1 MTCARGIPLQ
11 PAQLDNSPFDR
22 LVDYVPLTRSA
33 SCRLLLLSG
42 KGGVGKTTLA
52 CALARHLAQRQ
63 PERRLLLLST
73 DPAHSLG
80 DVLGIPVADTPQ
92 PLPESAPHRLRE
104 RPNLQVRALQAE
116 VLLQSFK
123 QTYGPALEL
132 IAERGSWLGREDLL
146 PLWDLDWPGVDELM
160 AILEVNRLLAGQEVD
175 TVILDTA
182 PTGHTLRLLELP
194 DFLDNLLAVFA
205 TFQAKHRE
213 VVQSL
218 TGTYCPD
225 EADAFLTRL
234 QSELEGG
241 KARLTDP
248 ESTSAWLVLIPEP
261 LSVAETRRFCQQ
273 LQSRRVPVG
282 GLLVNQVLL
291 GTVAAAGE
299 KAEATPSRPSP
310 LYLAR
315 QQEQWRWLK
324 TLQEELP
331 GYPIWVCPYQLEEP
345 IGPTALDK
353 LVQQLRPLPE
363 VLPQLE
369 EIPPS
374 PGEPVGGIPSP
385 PRVALPDFLAQGI
398 RLVLVGGKG
407 GVGKTTVAGALA
419 WNLAQRHPDQRL
431 LLVSIDPA
439 HSLGDLFQTK
449 LGQEPLPLLPN
460 LLGQEIEAAAVLER
474 FRQDYLEEVAAILAG
489 EGTAGVEVQYDPQAW
504 RQLLQMPPPGLDEV
518 MALLTVLEQEASGQF
533 NLVVVDTA
541 PTGHLLRFLQMPQA
555 LEGWVSLAL
564 KLWLKYRDVVGR
576 PEWAQRLRDLLA
588 QVRQLQRRLRDP
600 QFVSFVPVFNPEQA
614 VLAETERLLAEL
626 DALGI
631 PHPYAVLNR
640 VWLEDSTPFGA
651 ALWRRHQA
659 ILAQLP
665 QRFPQQA
672 IVTLPFLHPPSLEV
686 VGAYLLGSPAP
697 IPA

>member
-1 MTCARGIPLQ
+1 MWEGIPLQ
-11 PAQLDNSPFDR
+11 LSRVNSEEHSCH
-22 LVDYVPLTRSA
+22 PLLLA
-33 SCRLLLLSG
+33 SQRLLLFSG
-42 KGGVGKTTLA
+42 KGGVGKTTLT
-52 CALARHLAQRQ
+52 CALARQLAQVDPQ
-63 PERRLLLLST
+63 RRLLLMST

-80 DVLGIPVADTPQ
+80 DVLQISVTDVAQ
-92 PLPESAPHRLRE
+92 PLPD

-116 VLLQSFK
+116 ILLQSFR

-132 IAERGSWLGREDLL
+132 IAERGSWFGREDLL
-146 PLWDLDWPGVDELM
+146 PIWDLAWPGVDELM
-160 AILEVNRLLAGQEVD
+160 AILEVNRLLAGEEVD

-213 VVQSL
+213 IAQAL
-218 TGTYCPD
+218 TGTYRPD
-225 EADAFLTRL
+225 EADAFLAQL
-234 QSELEGG
+234 QRELEGG
-241 KARLTDP
+241 KARLTTP
-248 ESTSAWLVLIPEP
+248 ESTSAWLVMIPEQ

-273 LQSRRVPVG
+273 LQNRRVPIG

-291 GTVAAAGE
+291 ARENNSQPSLPAAL
-299 KAEATPSRPSP
+299 PSP
-310 LYLAR
+310 LYSAR
-315 QQEQWRWLK
+315 QQEQRRVLK
-324 TLQEELP
+324 ALQEELP
-331 GYPIWVCPYQLEEP
+331 GYSIWVCPYQLQEP
-345 IGPTALDK
+345 VGLAALDG

-363 VLPQLE
+363 VLLE
-369 EIPPS
+369 LEGIPEQRAERESPFSTLFPS
-374 PGEPVGGIPSP
+374 FRGIPS
-385 PRVALPDFLAQGI
+385 LPDFLTQGI

-419 WNLAQRHPDQRL
+419 WTLAKRHPDKQL

-449 LGQEPLPLLPN
+449 LGQDPIPLLPN
-460 LLGQEIEAAAVLER
+460 LLGQEIDAAVVLEQ

-518 MALLTVLEQEASGQF
+518 MALLSVLRQETSGQF
-533 NLVVVDTA
+533 DLVVLDTA

-576 PEWAQRLRDLLA
+576 PEWAQRMRELLA
-588 QVRQLQRRLRDP
+588 QVRQLRQQLQDP
-600 QFVSFVPVFNPEQA
+600 QFVTFIPVFNPEQA

-640 VWLEDSTPFGA
+640 VWLEDSTPFGE
-651 ALWRRHQA
+651 ALRRRHQTL
-659 ILAQLP
+659 LAQLP
-665 QRFPQQA
+665 QPFSQQA
-672 IVTLPFLHPPSLEV
+672 ILTIPFLHPPSLENI
-686 VGAYLLGSPAP
+686 GSYLLAP
-697 IPA
+697 QEP

>member
-1 MTCARGIPLQ
+1 
-11 PAQLDNSPFDR
+11 
-22 LVDYVPLTRSA
+22 
-33 SCRLLLLSG
+33 LLFSG
-42 KGGVGKTTLA
+42 KGGVGKTTLT
-52 CALARHLAQRQ
+52 CALARQLAQVDPQ
-63 PERRLLLLST
+63 RRLLLMST

-80 DVLGIPVADTPQ
+80 DVLQISVTDVAQ
-92 PLPESAPHRLRE
+92 PLPD

-116 VLLQSFK
+116 ILLQSFR

-132 IAERGSWLGREDLL
+132 IAERGSWFGREDLL
-146 PLWDLDWPGVDELM
+146 PIWDLAWPGVDELM
-160 AILEVNRLLAGQEVD
+160 AILEVNRLLAREEVD

-213 VVQSL
+213 IAQAL
-218 TGTYCPD
+218 TGTYRPD
-225 EADAFLTRL
+225 EADAFLAQL
-234 QSELEGG
+234 QRELEGG
-241 KARLTDP
+241 KARLTTP
-248 ESTSAWLVLIPEP
+248 ESTSAWLVMIPEQ

-273 LQSRRVPVG
+273 LQNRRVPIG
-282 GLLVNQVLL
+282 GLLVNQVLFL
-291 GTVAAAGE
+291 GENTSQSSLPTAL
-299 KAEATPSRPSP
+299 PSS
-310 LYLAR
+310 LYSAR
-315 QQEQWRWLK
+315 QQEQQRVLK
-324 TLQEELP
+324 ALQEELP
-331 GYPIWVCPYQLEEP
+331 GYSIWVCPYQLQEP
-345 IGPTALDK
+345 VGLAALDE

-363 VLPQLE
+363 VLLQLE
-369 EIPPS
+369 GIPEQKAESQEKRKSLFSTLFPS
-374 PGEPVGGIPSP
+374 FKGIPS
-385 PRVALPDFLAQGI
+385 LPDFLTQGI

-419 WNLAQRHPDQRL
+419 WTLAKRHPDKQL

-449 LGQEPLPLLPN
+449 LGQDPIPLLPN
-460 LLGQEIEAAAVLER
+460 LLGQEVDAAVVLEQ

-518 MALLTVLEQEASGQF
+518 MALLSVLRQETSGQF
-533 NLVVVDTA
+533 DLVVLDTA

-576 PEWAQRLRDLLA
+576 SEWAQRMRELLA
-588 QVRQLQRRLRDP
+588 QVRQLRQQLQDP
-600 QFVSFVPVFNPEQA
+600 QFVTFIPVFNPEQA

-631 PHPYAVLNR
+631 PHPYTVLNR
-640 VWLEDSTPFGA
+640 VWLEDSTPFGE
-651 ALWRRHQA
+651 ALRRRHQTL
-659 ILAQLP
+659 LAQLP
-665 QRFPQQA
+665 QPFSQQA
-672 IVTLPFLHPPSLEV
+672 ILTIPFLHPPSLENI
-686 VGAYLLGSPAP
+686 GSYLLAP
-697 IPA
+697 QEP

>member
-1 MTCARGIPLQ
+1 MPEGIPLQ
-11 PAQLDNSPFDR
+11 PAQLDCGGSAFRLSLLSP
-22 LVDYVPLTRSA
+22 
-33 SCRLLLLSG
+33 CQRLLLFSG
-42 KGGVGKTTLA
+42 KGGVGKTTLT
-52 CALARHLAQRQ
+52 CALARHLAQAQ

-80 DVLGIPVADTPQ
+80 DVLGIPVADVPQ
-92 PLPESAPHRLRE
+92 PLPDW
-104 RPNLQVRALQAE
+104 PNLQVRALQAE
-116 VLLQSFK
+116 VLLQDFK

-132 IAERGSWLGREDLL
+132 IAERGSWLAKEDLL

-218 TGTYCPD
+218 TGAYRPD
-225 EADAFLTRL
+225 EADAFLARL

-248 ESTSAWLVLIPEP
+248 ESTAAWLVLIPEP

-273 LQSRRVPVG
+273 LQSRRVPIG

-291 GTVAAAGE
+291 GASGRASSGI
-299 KAEATPSRPSP
+299 PPSP

-315 QQEQWRWLK
+315 QQEQRRWLK
-324 TLQEELP
+324 ALQEELP

-345 IGPTALDK
+345 IGPAALDK

-363 VLPQLE
+363 VLLQLE
-369 EIPPS
+369 EIPAS

-398 RLVLVGGKG
+398 RLLLVGGKG

-419 WNLAQRHPDQRL
+419 WNLAQRHLDRQL

-439 HSLGDLFQTK
+439 HSLGDLFGVK
-449 LGQEPLPLLPN
+449 LGQDPLPLLPN

-474 FRQDYLEEVAAILAG
+474 FRQEYLEEVAAILAG

-504 RQLLQMPPPGLDEV
+504 RQLLQMAPPGLDEV

-576 PEWAQRLRDLLA
+576 PEWAKRLRDLLG
-588 QVRQLQRRLRDP
+588 QVRQLRQRLRDP
-600 QFVSFVPVFNPEQA
+600 QFASFIPVFNPEQA

-640 VWLEDSTPFGA
+640 VWLEEATPFGA
-651 ALWRRHQA
+651 ALRRRHQA

-665 QRFPQQA
+665 QRFSQQA
-672 IVTLPFLHPPSLEV
+672 IVTVPFLHPPSLQA
-686 VGAYLLGSPAP
+686 VGAYLLTPEDPALP
-697 IPA
+697 VPEVST

>member
-1 MTCARGIPLQ
+1 MWEGIPLQ
-11 PAQLDNSPFDR
+11 LSRVNSEEHSCH
-22 LVDYVPLTRSA
+22 PLLLA
-33 SCRLLLLSG
+33 SQRLLLFSG
-42 KGGVGKTTLA
+42 KGGVGKTTLT
-52 CALARHLAQRQ
+52 CALARQLAQVDPQ
-63 PERRLLLLST
+63 RRLLLMST

-80 DVLGIPVADTPQ
+80 DVLQISVTDVAQ
-92 PLPESAPHRLRE
+92 PLPD

-116 VLLQSFK
+116 ILLRSFR
-123 QTYGPALEL
+123 QTYGPVLEL
-132 IAERGSWLGREDLL
+132 IAERGSWFGREDLL
-146 PLWDLDWPGVDELM
+146 PIWDLAWPGVDELM
-160 AILEVNRLLAGQEVD
+160 AILEVNRLLAGEEVD

-213 VVQSL
+213 IAQAL
-218 TGTYCPD
+218 TGTYRPD
-225 EADAFLTRL
+225 EADAFLAQL
-234 QSELEGG
+234 QRELEGG
-241 KARLTDP
+241 KARLTNP
-248 ESTSAWLVLIPEP
+248 ESTSAWLVMIPEQ

-273 LQSRRVPVG
+273 LQSRRVPIG

-291 GTVAAAGE
+291 ARENNSQPSLPAAL
-299 KAEATPSRPSP
+299 PSP
-310 LYLAR
+310 LYSAR
-315 QQEQWRWLK
+315 QQEQRRVLK
-324 TLQEELP
+324 ALQEELP
-331 GYPIWVCPYQLEEP
+331 GYSIWVCPYQLQEP
-345 IGPTALDK
+345 VGLAALDE

-363 VLPQLE
+363 VLLQLE
-369 EIPPS
+369 GIPEQKAESQEKRKSLFSTLFPS
-374 PGEPVGGIPSP
+374 FKGIPS
-385 PRVALPDFLAQGI
+385 LPDFLTQGI

-419 WNLAQRHPDQRL
+419 WNLAKRHPDKQL

-449 LGQEPLPLLPN
+449 LGQDPIPLLPN
-460 LLGQEIEAAAVLER
+460 LLGQEIDAAVVLEQ

-518 MALLTVLEQEASGQF
+518 MALLSVLRQETSGQF
-533 NLVVVDTA
+533 DLVVLDTA

-576 PEWAQRLRDLLA
+576 SEWAQRMRELLA
-588 QVRQLQRRLRDP
+588 QVRQLRQQLQDP
-600 QFVSFVPVFNPEQA
+600 QLVTFIPVFNPEQA

-640 VWLEDSTPFGA
+640 VWLEDSTPFGE
-651 ALWRRHQA
+651 ALRRRHQTL
-659 ILAQLP
+659 LAQLP
-665 QRFPQQA
+665 QPFSQQA
-672 IVTLPFLHPPSLEV
+672 ILTIPFLHPPSLENI
-686 VGAYLLGSPAP
+686 GSYLLAP
-697 IPA
+697 QEP

>member
-1 MTCARGIPLQ
+1 MWEGIPLQ
-11 PAQLDNSPFDR
+11 LSRVNSEEHSCH
-22 LVDYVPLTRSA
+22 PLLLA
-33 SCRLLLLSG
+33 SQRLLLFSG
-42 KGGVGKTTLA
+42 KGGVGKTTLT
-52 CALARHLAQRQ
+52 CALARQLAQVDPQ
-63 PERRLLLLST
+63 RRLLLMST

-80 DVLGIPVADTPQ
+80 DVLQISVTDVAQ
-92 PLPESAPHRLRE
+92 PLPD

-116 VLLQSFK
+116 ILLRSFR

-132 IAERGSWLGREDLL
+132 IAERGSWFGREDLL
-146 PLWDLDWPGVDELM
+146 PIWDLAWPGVDELM
-160 AILEVNRLLAGQEVD
+160 AILEVNRLLAGEEVD

-213 VVQSL
+213 IAQAL
-218 TGTYCPD
+218 TGTYRPD
-225 EADAFLTRL
+225 EADAFLAQL
-234 QSELEGG
+234 QGELEGG
-241 KARLTDP
+241 KARLTSP
-248 ESTSAWLVLIPEP
+248 ESTSAWLVMIPEQ

-273 LQSRRVPVG
+273 LQNRRVPIG

-291 GTVAAAGE
+291 ARENNSQPSLPAAL
-299 KAEATPSRPSP
+299 PSP
-310 LYLAR
+310 LYSAR
-315 QQEQWRWLK
+315 QQEQRRVLK
-324 TLQEELP
+324 ALQEELP
-331 GYPIWVCPYQLEEP
+331 GYPIWICPYQLQEP
-345 IGPTALDK
+345 VGLAALDE

-363 VLPQLE
+363 VLLE
-369 EIPPS
+369 LEGIPEQKAESQEKRKSLFSTLFPS
-374 PGEPVGGIPSP
+374 FKGIPS
-385 PRVALPDFLAQGI
+385 LPDFLTQGI

-419 WNLAQRHPDQRL
+419 WNLAKRHPDKQL

-449 LGQEPLPLLPN
+449 LGQDPIPLLPN
-460 LLGQEIEAAAVLER
+460 LLGQEIDAAAVLEQ

-518 MALLTVLEQEASGQF
+518 MALLSVLRQETSGQF
-533 NLVVVDTA
+533 DLVVLDTA

-576 PEWAQRLRDLLA
+576 SEWAQRMRELLA
-588 QVRQLQRRLRDP
+588 QVRQLRQQLQDP
-600 QFVSFVPVFNPEQA
+600 QFVTFIPVFNPEQA

-640 VWLEDSTPFGA
+640 VWLEDSTPFGE
-651 ALWRRHQA
+651 ALRRRHQTL
-659 ILAQLP
+659 LAQLP
-665 QRFPQQA
+665 QLFSQQA
-672 IVTLPFLHPPSLEV
+672 ILTIPFLHPPSLENI
-686 VGAYLLGSPAP
+686 GSYLFAP
-697 IPA
+697 QEP

>member
-1 MTCARGIPLQ
+1 MWEGIPLQ
-11 PAQLDNSPFDR
+11 LSRVNSEEHSCH
-22 LVDYVPLTRSA
+22 PLLLA
-33 SCRLLLLSG
+33 SQRLLLFSG
-42 KGGVGKTTLA
+42 KGGVGKTTLT
-52 CALARHLAQRQ
+52 CALARQLAQVDPQ
-63 PERRLLLLST
+63 RRLLLMST

-80 DVLGIPVADTPQ
+80 DVLQISVTDVAQ
-92 PLPESAPHRLRE
+92 PLPD

-116 VLLQSFK
+116 ILLRSFR

-132 IAERGSWLGREDLL
+132 IAERGSWFGREDLL
-146 PLWDLDWPGVDELM
+146 PIWDLAWPGVDELM
-160 AILEVNRLLAGQEVD
+160 AILEVNRLLAGEEVD

-213 VVQSL
+213 IAQAL
-218 TGTYCPD
+218 TGTYRPD
-225 EADAFLTRL
+225 EADAFLAQL
-234 QSELEGG
+234 QRELEGG
-241 KARLTDP
+241 KARLTTP
-248 ESTSAWLVLIPEP
+248 ESTSAWLVMIPEQ

-273 LQSRRVPVG
+273 LQSRRVPIG
-282 GLLVNQVLL
+282 GLLVNQVLFL
-291 GTVAAAGE
+291 GENTSQSSLPTAL
-299 KAEATPSRPSP
+299 PSS

-315 QQEQWRWLK
+315 QQEQGRVLK
-324 TLQEELP
+324 ALQEELP
-331 GYPIWVCPYQLEEP
+331 GYSIWVCPYQLQEP
-345 IGPTALDK
+345 VGLAALDE

-363 VLPQLE
+363 VLLE
-369 EIPPS
+369 LE
-374 PGEPVGGIPSP
+374 GIPEQKAESQEKRKSLFSTLFP
-385 PRVALPDFLAQGI
+385 SFKGIPALPDFLAQGI

-419 WNLAQRHPDQRL
+419 WNLAKRHPDKQL

-449 LGQEPLPLLPN
+449 LGQDPIPLLPN
-460 LLGQEIEAAAVLER
+460 LLGQEVDAAAVLEQ

-518 MALLTVLEQEASGQF
+518 MALLSVLRQETSGQF
-533 NLVVVDTA
+533 DLVVLDTA

-576 PEWAQRLRDLLA
+576 SEWAQRMRELLA
-588 QVRQLQRRLRDP
+588 QVRQLRQQLQDP
-600 QFVSFVPVFNPEQA
+600 QFVTFIPVFNPEQA

-640 VWLEDSTPFGA
+640 VWLEDSTPFGE
-651 ALWRRHQA
+651 ALRRRHQA
-659 ILAQLP
+659 LLAQLP
-665 QRFPQQA
+665 QPFSQQA
-672 IVTLPFLHPPSLEV
+672 ILIIPFLHPPSLENI
-686 VGAYLLGSPAP
+686 GSYLFAP
-697 IPA
+697 QEP

>member
-1 MTCARGIPLQ
+1 MWEGIPLQ
-11 PAQLDNSPFDR
+11 LSRVNSEEHSCH
-22 LVDYVPLTRSA
+22 PLLLA
-33 SCRLLLLSG
+33 SQRLLLFSG
-42 KGGVGKTTLA
+42 KGGVGKTTLT
-52 CALARHLAQRQ
+52 CALARQLAQVDPQ
-63 PERRLLLLST
+63 RRLLLMST

-80 DVLGIPVADTPQ
+80 DVLQISVTDVAQ
-92 PLPESAPHRLRE
+92 PLPD

-116 VLLQSFK
+116 ILLQSFR

-132 IAERGSWLGREDLL
+132 IAERGSWFGREDLL
-146 PLWDLDWPGVDELM
+146 PIWDLAWPGVDELM
-160 AILEVNRLLAGQEVD
+160 AILEVNRLLAREEVD

-213 VVQSL
+213 IAQAL
-218 TGTYCPD
+218 TGTYRPD
-225 EADAFLTRL
+225 EADAFLAQL
-234 QSELEGG
+234 QRELEGG
-241 KARLTDP
+241 KARLTNP
-248 ESTSAWLVLIPEP
+248 ESTSAWLVMIPEQ

-273 LQSRRVPVG
+273 LQNRRVPIG
-282 GLLVNQVLL
+282 GLLVNQVLFL
-291 GTVAAAGE
+291 GENTSQSSLPTAL
-299 KAEATPSRPSP
+299 PSS
-310 LYLAR
+310 LYSAR
-315 QQEQWRWLK
+315 QQEQQRVLK
-324 TLQEELP
+324 ALQEELP
-331 GYPIWVCPYQLEEP
+331 GYSIWVCPYQLQEP
-345 IGPTALDK
+345 VGLAALDE

-363 VLPQLE
+363 VLLQLE
-369 EIPPS
+369 
-374 PGEPVGGIPSP
+374 GIPEQKAESQEKRKSLFSTLFP
-385 PRVALPDFLAQGI
+385 SFKGIPALPDFLAQGI

-419 WNLAQRHPDQRL
+419 WTLAKRHPDKQL

-449 LGQEPLPLLPN
+449 LGQDPIPLLPN
-460 LLGQEIEAAAVLER
+460 LLGQEVDAAAVLEQ

-518 MALLTVLEQEASGQF
+518 MALLSVLRQETSGQF
-533 NLVVVDTA
+533 DLVVLDTA

-576 PEWAQRLRDLLA
+576 PEWAQRMRELLA
-588 QVRQLQRRLRDP
+588 QVRQLRQQLQDP
-600 QFVSFVPVFNPEQA
+600 QFVTFIPVFNPEQA

-640 VWLEDSTPFGA
+640 VWLEDSTPFGE
-651 ALWRRHQA
+651 ALRRRHQTL
-659 ILAQLP
+659 LAQLP
-665 QRFPQQA
+665 QPFSQQA
-672 IVTLPFLHPPSLEV
+672 ILTIPFLHPPSLENI
-686 VGAYLLGSPAP
+686 GSYLLAP
-697 IPA
+697 QEP

>member
-1 MTCARGIPLQ
+1 MYQHSCHPL
-11 PAQLDNSPFDR
+11 L
-22 LVDYVPLTRSA
+22 LA
-33 SCRLLLLSG
+33 SQRLLLFSG
-42 KGGVGKTTLA
+42 KGGVGKTTLT
-52 CALARHLAQRQ
+52 CALARQLAQVDPQ
-63 PERRLLLLST
+63 RRLLLMST

-80 DVLGIPVADTPQ
+80 DVLQISVTDVAQ
-92 PLPESAPHRLRE
+92 PLPD

-116 VLLQSFK
+116 ILLRSFR

-132 IAERGSWLGREDLL
+132 IAERGSWFGREDLL
-146 PLWDLDWPGVDELM
+146 PIWDLAWPGVDELM
-160 AILEVNRLLAGQEVD
+160 AILEVNRLLAREEVD

-213 VVQSL
+213 IAQAL
-218 TGTYCPD
+218 TGTYRPD
-225 EADAFLTRL
+225 EADAFLAQL
-234 QSELEGG
+234 QGELEGG
-241 KARLTDP
+241 KARLTNP
-248 ESTSAWLVLIPEP
+248 ESTSAWLVMIPEQ

-273 LQSRRVPVG
+273 LQNRRVPIG

-291 GTVAAAGE
+291 ARENNSQPSLPAAL
-299 KAEATPSRPSP
+299 PSP

-315 QQEQWRWLK
+315 QQEQRRVLK
-324 TLQEELP
+324 ALQEELP
-331 GYPIWVCPYQLEEP
+331 GYSIWVCPYQLQEP
-345 IGPTALDK
+345 VGLAALDE

-363 VLPQLE
+363 VLLE
-369 EIPPS
+369 LE
-374 PGEPVGGIPSP
+374 GIPEQKAESQEKRKSLFSTLFP
-385 PRVALPDFLAQGI
+385 SFKGIPALPDFLAQGI

-419 WNLAQRHPDQRL
+419 WTLAKRHPDKQL

-449 LGQEPLPLLPN
+449 PGQDPIPLLPN
-460 LLGQEIEAAAVLER
+460 LLGQEVDAAAVLEQ

-518 MALLTVLEQEASGQF
+518 MALLSVLRQETSGQF
-533 NLVVVDTA
+533 DLVVLDTA

-576 PEWAQRLRDLLA
+576 SEWAQRMRELLA
-588 QVRQLQRRLRDP
+588 QVRQLRQQLQDP
-600 QFVSFVPVFNPEQA
+600 QFVTFIPVFNPEQA

-640 VWLEDSTPFGA
+640 VWLEDSTPFGE
-651 ALWRRHQA
+651 ALRRRHQTL
-659 ILAQLP
+659 LAQLP
-665 QRFPQQA
+665 QPFSQQA
-672 IVTLPFLHPPSLEV
+672 ILTIPFLHPPSLENI
-686 VGAYLLGSPAP
+686 GSYLFAP
-697 IPA
+697 QEP

>member
-1 MTCARGIPLQ
+1 MWEGIPLQ
-11 PAQLDNSPFDR
+11 LSRVNSEEHSCH
-22 LVDYVPLTRSA
+22 PLLLA
-33 SCRLLLLSG
+33 SQRLLLFSG
-42 KGGVGKTTLA
+42 KGGVGKTTLT
-52 CALARHLAQRQ
+52 CALARQLAQVDPQ
-63 PERRLLLLST
+63 RRLLLMST

-80 DVLGIPVADTPQ
+80 DVLQISVTDVAQ
-92 PLPESAPHRLRE
+92 PLPD

-116 VLLQSFK
+116 ILLQSFR

-132 IAERGSWLGREDLL
+132 IAERGSWFGREDLL
-146 PLWDLDWPGVDELM
+146 PIWDLAWPGVDELM
-160 AILEVNRLLAGQEVD
+160 AILEVNRLLAGEEVD

-213 VVQSL
+213 IAQAL
-218 TGTYCPD
+218 TGTYRPD
-225 EADAFLTRL
+225 EADAFLAQL
-234 QSELEGG
+234 QRELEGG
-241 KARLTDP
+241 KARLTTP
-248 ESTSAWLVLIPEP
+248 ESTSAWLVMIPEQ

-273 LQSRRVPVG
+273 LQNRRVPIG

-291 GTVAAAGE
+291 ARENNSQPSLPAAL
-299 KAEATPSRPSP
+299 PSP

-315 QQEQWRWLK
+315 QQEQRRVLK
-324 TLQEELP
+324 ALQEELP
-331 GYPIWVCPYQLEEP
+331 GYSIWVCPYQLQEP
-345 IGPTALDK
+345 VGLAALDE

-363 VLPQLE
+363 VLLE
-369 EIPPS
+369 LE
-374 PGEPVGGIPSP
+374 GIPEQKAESQEKRKSLFSTLFP
-385 PRVALPDFLAQGI
+385 SFKGIPALPDFLTQGI

-419 WNLAQRHPDQRL
+419 WNLAKRHPDKQL

-439 HSLGDLFQTK
+439 HSLADLFQTK
-449 LGQEPLPLLPN
+449 LGQDPIPLLPN
-460 LLGQEIEAAAVLER
+460 LLGQEVDAAAVLEQ

-518 MALLTVLEQEASGQF
+518 MALLSVLRQETSGQF
-533 NLVVVDTA
+533 DLVVLDTA

-576 PEWAQRLRDLLA
+576 SEWAQRMRELLA
-588 QVRQLQRRLRDP
+588 QVRQLRQQLQDP
-600 QFVSFVPVFNPEQA
+600 QFVTFIPVFNPEQA

-640 VWLEDSTPFGA
+640 VWLEDSTPFGE
-651 ALWRRHQA
+651 ALRRRHQA
-659 ILAQLP
+659 LLAQLP
-665 QRFPQQA
+665 QPFSQQA
-672 IVTLPFLHPPSLEV
+672 ILTIPFLHPPSLENI
-686 VGAYLLGSPAP
+686 GSYLFAP
-697 IPA
+697 QEP

>member
-1 MTCARGIPLQ
+1 MWEGIPLQ
-11 PAQLDNSPFDR
+11 LSRVNSEEHSCH
-22 LVDYVPLTRSA
+22 PLLLA
-33 SCRLLLLSG
+33 SQRLLLFSG
-42 KGGVGKTTLA
+42 KGGVGKTTLT
-52 CALARHLAQRQ
+52 CALARQLAQVDPQ
-63 PERRLLLLST
+63 RRLLLMST

-80 DVLGIPVADTPQ
+80 DVLQISVTDVAQ
-92 PLPESAPHRLRE
+92 PLPD

-116 VLLQSFK
+116 ILLRSFR

-132 IAERGSWLGREDLL
+132 IAERGSWFGREDLL
-146 PLWDLDWPGVDELM
+146 PIWDLAWPGVDELM
-160 AILEVNRLLAGQEVD
+160 AILEVNRLLAREEVD

-213 VVQSL
+213 IAQAL
-218 TGTYCPD
+218 TGTYRPD
-225 EADAFLTRL
+225 EADAFLAQL
-234 QSELEGG
+234 QRELEGG
-241 KARLTDP
+241 KARLTTP
-248 ESTSAWLVLIPEP
+248 ESTSAWLVMIPEQ

-273 LQSRRVPVG
+273 LQNRRVPIG

-291 GTVAAAGE
+291 ARENNSQPSLPAAL
-299 KAEATPSRPSP
+299 PSP
-310 LYLAR
+310 LYSAR
-315 QQEQWRWLK
+315 QQEQRRVLK
-324 TLQEELP
+324 ALQEELP
-331 GYPIWVCPYQLEEP
+331 GYSIWVCPYQLQEP
-345 IGPTALDK
+345 VGLAALDE

-363 VLPQLE
+363 VLLQLE
-369 EIPPS
+369 
-374 PGEPVGGIPSP
+374 GIPEQRAERESP
-385 PRVALPDFLAQGI
+385 FSTLFPSFRGIPALPDFLTQGI

-419 WNLAQRHPDQRL
+419 WNLAKRHPDKQL

-449 LGQEPLPLLPN
+449 LGQDPIPLLPN
-460 LLGQEIEAAAVLER
+460 LLGQEVDAAAVLEQ

-518 MALLTVLEQEASGQF
+518 MALLSVLRQETSGQF
-533 NLVVVDTA
+533 DLVVLDTA

-576 PEWAQRLRDLLA
+576 PEWAQRMRELLA
-588 QVRQLQRRLRDP
+588 QVRQLRQQLQDP
-600 QFVSFVPVFNPEQA
+600 QFVTFIPVFNPEQA

-640 VWLEDSTPFGA
+640 VWLEDSTPFGE
-651 ALWRRHQA
+651 ALRRRHQTL
-659 ILAQLP
+659 LAQLP
-665 QRFPQQA
+665 QPFSQQA
-672 IVTLPFLHPPSLEV
+672 ILTIPFLHPPSLENI
-686 VGAYLLGSPAP
+686 GSYLLAP
-697 IPA
+697 QEP

>member
-1 MTCARGIPLQ
+1 MWEGIPLQ
-11 PAQLDNSPFDR
+11 LSRVNSEEHSCH
-22 LVDYVPLTRSA
+22 PLLLA
-33 SCRLLLLSG
+33 SQRLLLFSG
-42 KGGVGKTTLA
+42 KGGVGKTTLT
-52 CALARHLAQRQ
+52 CALARQLAQVDPQ
-63 PERRLLLLST
+63 RRLLLMST

-80 DVLGIPVADTPQ
+80 DVLQISVTDVAQ
-92 PLPESAPHRLRE
+92 PLPD

-116 VLLQSFK
+116 ILLQSFR

-132 IAERGSWLGREDLL
+132 IAERGSWFGREDLL
-146 PLWDLDWPGVDELM
+146 PIWDLAWPGVDELM
-160 AILEVNRLLAGQEVD
+160 AILEVNRLLAGEEVD

-213 VVQSL
+213 IAQAL
-218 TGTYCPD
+218 TGTYRPD
-225 EADAFLTRL
+225 EADAFLAQL
-234 QSELEGG
+234 QGELEGG
-241 KARLTDP
+241 KARLTNP
-248 ESTSAWLVLIPEP
+248 ESTSAWLVMIPEQ

-273 LQSRRVPVG
+273 LQNRRVPIG

-291 GTVAAAGE
+291 ARENNSQPSLPAAL
-299 KAEATPSRPSP
+299 PSP
-310 LYLAR
+310 LYSAR
-315 QQEQWRWLK
+315 QQEQGRVLK
-324 TLQEELP
+324 ALQEELP
-331 GYPIWVCPYQLEEP
+331 GYSIWVCPYQLQEP
-345 IGPTALDK
+345 VGLAALDE

-363 VLPQLE
+363 VLLQLE
-369 EIPPS
+369 
-374 PGEPVGGIPSP
+374 GIPEQRAEREP
-385 PRVALPDFLAQGI
+385 PFSTLFPSFRGIPALPDFLTQGI

-419 WNLAQRHPDQRL
+419 WTLAKRHPDKQL

-449 LGQEPLPLLPN
+449 LGQDPIPLLPN
-460 LLGQEIEAAAVLER
+460 LLGQEIDAAAVLEQ

-518 MALLTVLEQEASGQF
+518 MALLSVLRQETSGQF
-533 NLVVVDTA
+533 DLVVLDTA

-576 PEWAQRLRDLLA
+576 PEWAQRMRELLA
-588 QVRQLQRRLRDP
+588 QVRQLRQQLQDP
-600 QFVSFVPVFNPEQA
+600 QFVTFIPVFNPEQA

-640 VWLEDSTPFGA
+640 VWLEDSTPFGE
-651 ALWRRHQA
+651 ALRRRHQTL
-659 ILAQLP
+659 LAQLP
-665 QRFPQQA
+665 QPFSQQA
-672 IVTLPFLHPPSLEV
+672 ILTIPFLHPPSLENI
-686 VGAYLLGSPAP
+686 GSYLLAP
-697 IPA
+697 QEP

>member
-1 MTCARGIPLQ
+1 MYQHSCHPL
-11 PAQLDNSPFDR
+11 L
-22 LVDYVPLTRSA
+22 LA
-33 SCRLLLLSG
+33 SQRLLLFSG
-42 KGGVGKTTLA
+42 KGGVGKTTLT
-52 CALARHLAQRQ
+52 CALARQLAQVDPQ
-63 PERRLLLLST
+63 RRLLLMST

-80 DVLGIPVADTPQ
+80 DVLQISVTDVAQ
-92 PLPESAPHRLRE
+92 PLPD

-116 VLLQSFK
+116 ILLRSFR

-132 IAERGSWLGREDLL
+132 IAERGSWFGREDLL
-146 PLWDLDWPGVDELM
+146 PIWDLAWPGVDELM
-160 AILEVNRLLAGQEVD
+160 AILEVNRLLAGEEVD

-213 VVQSL
+213 IAQAL
-218 TGTYCPD
+218 TGTYRPD
-225 EADAFLTRL
+225 EADAFLAQL
-234 QSELEGG
+234 QGELEGG
-241 KARLTDP
+241 KARLTTP
-248 ESTSAWLVLIPEP
+248 ESTSAWLVMIPEQ

-273 LQSRRVPVG
+273 LQSRRVPIG
-282 GLLVNQVLL
+282 GLLVNQVLFL
-291 GTVAAAGE
+291 GENTSQSSLPTAL
-299 KAEATPSRPSP
+299 PSS

-315 QQEQWRWLK
+315 QQEQGRVLK
-324 TLQEELP
+324 ALQEELP
-331 GYPIWVCPYQLEEP
+331 GYSIWVCPYQLQEP
-345 IGPTALDK
+345 VGLAALDE

-363 VLPQLE
+363 VLLE
-369 EIPPS
+369 LEGIPEQKAESQEKRKSLFSTLFPS
-374 PGEPVGGIPSP
+374 FKGIPS
-385 PRVALPDFLAQGI
+385 LPDFLTQGI

-419 WNLAQRHPDQRL
+419 WTLAKRHPDKQL

-449 LGQEPLPLLPN
+449 LGQDPIPLLPN
-460 LLGQEIEAAAVLER
+460 LLGQEVDAAAVLEQ

-518 MALLTVLEQEASGQF
+518 MALLSVLRQETSGQF
-533 NLVVVDTA
+533 DLVVLDTA

-576 PEWAQRLRDLLA
+576 PEWAQRMRELLA
-588 QVRQLQRRLRDP
+588 QVRQLRQQLQDP
-600 QFVSFVPVFNPEQA
+600 QFVTFIPVFNPEQA

-640 VWLEDSTPFGA
+640 VWLEDSTPFGE
-651 ALWRRHQA
+651 ALRRRHQA
-659 ILAQLP
+659 LLAQLP
-665 QRFPQQA
+665 QLFSQQA
-672 IVTLPFLHPPSLEV
+672 ILTIPFLHPPSLENI
-686 VGAYLLGSPAP
+686 GSYLLAP
-697 IPA
+697 QEP

>member
-1 MTCARGIPLQ
+1 MWEGIPLQ
-11 PAQLDNSPFDR
+11 LSRVNSEEHSCH
-22 LVDYVPLTRSA
+22 PLLLA
-33 SCRLLLLSG
+33 SQRLLLFSG
-42 KGGVGKTTLA
+42 KGGVGKTTLT
-52 CALARHLAQRQ
+52 CALARQLAQVDPQ
-63 PERRLLLLST
+63 RRLLLMST

-80 DVLGIPVADTPQ
+80 DVLQISVTDVAQ
-92 PLPESAPHRLRE
+92 PLPD

-116 VLLQSFK
+116 ILLQSFR

-132 IAERGSWLGREDLL
+132 IAERGSWFGREDLL
-146 PLWDLDWPGVDELM
+146 PIWDLAWPGVDELM
-160 AILEVNRLLAGQEVD
+160 AILEVNRLLAGEEVD

-213 VVQSL
+213 IAQAL
-218 TGTYCPD
+218 TGTYRPD
-225 EADAFLTRL
+225 EADAFLAQL
-234 QSELEGG
+234 QRELEGG
-241 KARLTDP
+241 KARLTTP
-248 ESTSAWLVLIPEP
+248 ESTSAWLVMIPEQ

-273 LQSRRVPVG
+273 LQNRRVPIG

-291 GTVAAAGE
+291 ARENNSQPSLPAAL
-299 KAEATPSRPSP
+299 PSP
-310 LYLAR
+310 LYSAR
-315 QQEQWRWLK
+315 QQEQRRVLK
-324 TLQEELP
+324 ALQEELP
-331 GYPIWVCPYQLEEP
+331 GYSIWICPYQLQEP
-345 IGPTALDK
+345 VGLAALDE

-363 VLPQLE
+363 VLLE
-369 EIPPS
+369 LEGIPEQKAESQEKRKSLFSTLFPS
-374 PGEPVGGIPSP
+374 FKGIPS
-385 PRVALPDFLAQGI
+385 LPDFLTQGI

-419 WNLAQRHPDQRL
+419 WTLAKRHPDKQL

-449 LGQEPLPLLPN
+449 LGQDPIPLLPN
-460 LLGQEIEAAAVLER
+460 LLGQEIDAAAVLEQ

-518 MALLTVLEQEASGQF
+518 MALLSVLRQETSGQF
-533 NLVVVDTA
+533 DLVVLDTA

-576 PEWAQRLRDLLA
+576 SEWAQRMRELLA
-588 QVRQLQRRLRDP
+588 QVRQLRQQLQDP
-600 QFVSFVPVFNPEQA
+600 QFVTFIPVFNPEQA

-640 VWLEDSTPFGA
+640 VWLEDSTPFGE
-651 ALWRRHQA
+651 ALRRRHQTL
-659 ILAQLP
+659 LAQLP
-665 QRFPQQA
+665 QPFSQQA
-672 IVTLPFLHPPSLEV
+672 ILTIPFLYPPSLENI
-686 VGAYLLGSPAP
+686 GSYLLAP
-697 IPA
+697 QEP

>member
-1 MTCARGIPLQ
+1 M
-11 PAQLDNSPFDR
+11 QLSHLNSG
-22 LVDYVPLTRSA
+22 RSA
-33 SCRLLLLSG
+33 YRPSLLSPSQRLLLFSG
-42 KGGVGKTTLA
+42 KGGVGKTTLT
-52 CALARHLAQRQ
+52 CALARQLAQVDPQ
-63 PERRLLLLST
+63 RRLLLMST

-80 DVLGIPVADTPQ
+80 DVLQISVTDVAQ
-92 PLPESAPHRLRE
+92 PLPD

-116 VLLQSFK
+116 ILLQSFR

-132 IAERGSWLGREDLL
+132 IAERGSWFGREDLL
-146 PLWDLDWPGVDELM
+146 PIWDLAWPGVDELM
-160 AILEVNRLLAGQEVD
+160 AILEVNRLLAGEEVD

-213 VVQSL
+213 IAQAL
-218 TGTYCPD
+218 TGTYRPD
-225 EADAFLTRL
+225 EADAFLAQL
-234 QSELEGG
+234 QGELEGG
-241 KARLTDP
+241 KARLTNP
-248 ESTSAWLVLIPEP
+248 ESTSAWLVMIPEQ

-273 LQSRRVPVG
+273 LQNRRVPIG

-291 GTVAAAGE
+291 ARENNSQPSLPAAL
-299 KAEATPSRPSP
+299 PSP
-310 LYLAR
+310 LYSAR
-315 QQEQWRWLK
+315 QQEQRRVLK
-324 TLQEELP
+324 ALQEELP
-331 GYPIWVCPYQLEEP
+331 GYSIWVCPYQLQEP
-345 IGPTALDK
+345 VGLAALDE

-363 VLPQLE
+363 VLLE
-369 EIPPS
+369 LEGIPEQKAESQEKRKSLFSTLFPS
-374 PGEPVGGIPSP
+374 FKGIPS
-385 PRVALPDFLAQGI
+385 LPDFLTQGI

-419 WNLAQRHPDQRL
+419 WTLAKRHPDKQL

-449 LGQEPLPLLPN
+449 LGQDPIPLLPN
-460 LLGQEIEAAAVLER
+460 LLGQEIDAAVVLEQ

-518 MALLTVLEQEASGQF
+518 MALLSVLRQETSGQF
-533 NLVVVDTA
+533 DLVVLDTA

-576 PEWAQRLRDLLA
+576 SEWAQRMRELLA
-588 QVRQLQRRLRDP
+588 QVRQLRQQLQDP
-600 QFVSFVPVFNPEQA
+600 QLVTFIPVFNPEQA

-640 VWLEDSTPFGA
+640 VWLEDSTPFGE
-651 ALWRRHQA
+651 ALRRRHQA
-659 ILAQLP
+659 LLAQLP
-665 QRFPQQA
+665 QLFSQQA
-672 IVTLPFLHPPSLEV
+672 ILIIPSLHSPSVENI
-686 VGAYLLGSPAP
+686 GSYLFAP
-697 IPA
+697 QEP

>member
-1 MTCARGIPLQ
+1 MWEGIPLQ
-11 PAQLDNSPFDR
+11 LSRVNSEEHSCH
-22 LVDYVPLTRSA
+22 PLLLA
-33 SCRLLLLSG
+33 SQRLLLFSG
-42 KGGVGKTTLA
+42 KGGVGKTTLT
-52 CALARHLAQRQ
+52 CALARQLAQVDPQ
-63 PERRLLLLST
+63 RRLLLMST

-80 DVLGIPVADTPQ
+80 DVLQISVTDVAQ
-92 PLPESAPHRLRE
+92 PLPD

-116 VLLQSFK
+116 ILLQSFR

-132 IAERGSWLGREDLL
+132 IAERGSWFGREDLL
-146 PLWDLDWPGVDELM
+146 PIWDLAWPGVDELM
-160 AILEVNRLLAGQEVD
+160 AILEVNRLLAREEVD

-213 VVQSL
+213 IAQAL
-218 TGTYCPD
+218 TGTYRPD
-225 EADAFLTRL
+225 EADAFLAQL
-234 QSELEGG
+234 QGELEGG
-241 KARLTDP
+241 KARLTNP
-248 ESTSAWLVLIPEP
+248 ESTSAWLVMIPEQ

-273 LQSRRVPVG
+273 LQNRRVPIG

-291 GTVAAAGE
+291 ARENNSQPSLPAAL
-299 KAEATPSRPSP
+299 PSP
-310 LYLAR
+310 LYSAR
-315 QQEQWRWLK
+315 QQEQRRVLK
-324 TLQEELP
+324 ALQEELP
-331 GYPIWVCPYQLEEP
+331 GYSIWVCPYQLQEP
-345 IGPTALDK
+345 IGLAALDE

-363 VLPQLE
+363 VLLE
-369 EIPPS
+369 LEGIPEQKAESQEKRKSLFSTLFPS
-374 PGEPVGGIPSP
+374 FKGIPS
-385 PRVALPDFLAQGI
+385 LPDFLAQGI

-419 WNLAQRHPDQRL
+419 WTLAKRHPDKQL

-449 LGQEPLPLLPN
+449 LGQDPIPLLPN
-460 LLGQEIEAAAVLER
+460 LLGQEVDAAAVLEQ

-518 MALLTVLEQEASGQF
+518 MALLSVLRQETSGQF
-533 NLVVVDTA
+533 DLVVLDTA

-576 PEWAQRLRDLLA
+576 SEWAQRMRELLA
-588 QVRQLQRRLRDP
+588 QVRQLRQQLQDP
-600 QFVSFVPVFNPEQA
+600 QFVTFIPVFNPEQA

-640 VWLEDSTPFGA
+640 VWLEDSTPFGE
-651 ALWRRHQA
+651 ALRRRRQTL
-659 ILAQLP
+659 LAQLP
-665 QRFPQQA
+665 QPFSQQA
-672 IVTLPFLHPPSLEV
+672 ILTIPFLHPPSLENI
-686 VGAYLLGSPAP
+686 GSYLLAP
-697 IPA
+697 QEP

>member
-1 MTCARGIPLQ
+1 MPEGIPLQ
-11 PAQLDNSPFDR
+11 PVKPTARFREQLDYSPFAR
-22 LVDYVPLTRSA
+22 LSA

-52 CALARHLAQRQ
+52 CALARHLAQAQ

-80 DVLGIPVADTPQ
+80 DVLGIPVADVPQ
-92 PLPESAPHRLRE
+92 PLPGW
-104 RPNLQVRALQAE
+104 PNLQVRALQAE
-116 VLLQSFK
+116 VLLQDFK

-132 IAERGSWLGREDLL
+132 IAERGSWLAKEDLL

-218 TGTYCPD
+218 TGTYRPD

-234 QSELEGG
+234 QGELEGG

-273 LQSRRVPVG
+273 LQNRRVPIG

-291 GTVAAAGE
+291 GASGRTSSGI
-299 KAEATPSRPSP
+299 PLSP

-369 EIPPS
+369 GISPS
-374 PGEPVGGIPSP
+374 PQRDGVLGIASGQSQ
-385 PRVALPDFLAQGI
+385 ALGLPDFLAQGI
-398 RLVLVGGKG
+398 RLLLVGGKG

-419 WNLAQRHPDQRL
+419 WNLAQRHPDKRI

-439 HSLGDLFQTK
+439 HSLGDLFQVT

-489 EGTAGVEVQYDPQAW
+489 EGRAGVEVQYDPQAW
-504 RQLLQMPPPGLDEV
+504 RQLLQMAPPGLDEV

-588 QVRQLQRRLRDP
+588 QVRQLQRQLRDP
-600 QFVSFVPVFNPEQA
+600 QFVSFIPVFNPEQA

-640 VWLEDSTPFGA
+640 VWLEDSTPLGE
-651 ALWRRHQA
+651 ALRRRHQA
-659 ILAQLP
+659 LLAQLP
-665 QRFPQQA
+665 QRFSQQA
-672 IVTLPFLHPPSLEV
+672 ILIIPFVHPPSLENI
-686 VGAYLLGSPAP
+686 GSYLFAP
-697 IPA
+697 QEP

>member
-1 MTCARGIPLQ
+1 MYQHSCHPL
-11 PAQLDNSPFDR
+11 L
-22 LVDYVPLTRSA
+22 LA
-33 SCRLLLLSG
+33 SQRLLLFSG
-42 KGGVGKTTLA
+42 KGGVGKTTLT
-52 CALARHLAQRQ
+52 CALARQLAQVDPQ
-63 PERRLLLLST
+63 RRLLLMST

-80 DVLGIPVADTPQ
+80 DVLQISVTDVAQ
-92 PLPESAPHRLRE
+92 PLPD

-116 VLLQSFK
+116 ILLRSFR

-132 IAERGSWLGREDLL
+132 IAERGSWFGREDLL
-146 PLWDLDWPGVDELM
+146 PIWDLAWPGVDELM
-160 AILEVNRLLAGQEVD
+160 AILEVNRLLAREEVD

-213 VVQSL
+213 IAQAL
-218 TGTYCPD
+218 TGTYRPD
-225 EADAFLTRL
+225 EADAFLAQL
-234 QSELEGG
+234 QRELEGG
-241 KARLTDP
+241 KARLTNP
-248 ESTSAWLVLIPEP
+248 ESTSAWLVMIPEQ

-273 LQSRRVPVG
+273 LQNRRVPIG

-291 GTVAAAGE
+291 ARENNSQPSLPAAL
-299 KAEATPSRPSP
+299 PSS

-315 QQEQWRWLK
+315 QQEQRRVLK
-324 TLQEELP
+324 ALQEELP
-331 GYPIWVCPYQLEEP
+331 GYSIWVCPYQLQEP
-345 IGPTALDK
+345 VGLAALDE

-363 VLPQLE
+363 VLLQLE
-369 EIPPS
+369 
-374 PGEPVGGIPSP
+374 GIPEQKAESQEKRKSLFSTLFP
-385 PRVALPDFLAQGI
+385 SFKGIPALPDFLAQGI

-419 WNLAQRHPDQRL
+419 WNLAKRHPDKQL

-449 LGQEPLPLLPN
+449 LGQDPIPLLPN
-460 LLGQEIEAAAVLER
+460 LLGQEVDAAAVLEQ

-518 MALLTVLEQEASGQF
+518 MALLSVLRQETSGQF
-533 NLVVVDTA
+533 DLVVLDTA

-576 PEWAQRLRDLLA
+576 SEWAQRMRELLA
-588 QVRQLQRRLRDP
+588 QVRQLRQQLQDP
-600 QFVSFVPVFNPEQA
+600 QFVTFIPVFNPEQA

-640 VWLEDSTPFGA
+640 VWLEDSTPFGE
-651 ALWRRHQA
+651 ALRRRHQTL
-659 ILAQLP
+659 LAQLP
-665 QRFPQQA
+665 QPFSQQA
-672 IVTLPFLHPPSLEV
+672 ILTIPFLHPPSLENI
-686 VGAYLLGSPAP
+686 GSYLLAP
-697 IPA
+697 QEP

>member
-1 MTCARGIPLQ
+1 MWEGIPLQ
-11 PAQLDNSPFDR
+11 LSRVNSEEHSCH
-22 LVDYVPLTRSA
+22 PLLLA
-33 SCRLLLLSG
+33 SQRLLLFSG
-42 KGGVGKTTLA
+42 KGGVGKTTLT
-52 CALARHLAQRQ
+52 CALARQLAQVDPQ
-63 PERRLLLLST
+63 RRLLLMST

-80 DVLGIPVADTPQ
+80 DVLQISVTDVAQ
-92 PLPESAPHRLRE
+92 PLPD

-116 VLLQSFK
+116 ILLQSFR

-132 IAERGSWLGREDLL
+132 IAERGSWFGREDLL
-146 PLWDLDWPGVDELM
+146 PIWDLAWPGVDELM
-160 AILEVNRLLAGQEVD
+160 AILEVNRLLAGEEVD

-213 VVQSL
+213 IAQAL
-218 TGTYCPD
+218 TGTYRPD
-225 EADAFLTRL
+225 EADAFLAQL
-234 QSELEGG
+234 QRELEGG
-241 KARLTDP
+241 KARLTTP
-248 ESTSAWLVLIPEP
+248 ESTSAWLVMIPEQ

-273 LQSRRVPVG
+273 LQNRRVPIG

-291 GTVAAAGE
+291 ARENNSQPSLPAAL
-299 KAEATPSRPSP
+299 SSP
-310 LYLAR
+310 LYSAR
-315 QQEQWRWLK
+315 QQEQRRVLK
-324 TLQEELP
+324 ALQEELP
-331 GYPIWVCPYQLEEP
+331 GYSIWVCPYQLQEP
-345 IGPTALDK
+345 VGLAALDG

-363 VLPQLE
+363 VLLE
-369 EIPPS
+369 LEGIPEQRAERESPFSTLFPS
-374 PGEPVGGIPSP
+374 FRGIPS
-385 PRVALPDFLAQGI
+385 LPDFLAQGI

-419 WNLAQRHPDQRL
+419 WNLAKRHPDKQL

-449 LGQEPLPLLPN
+449 LGQDPIPLLPN
-460 LLGQEIEAAAVLER
+460 LLGQEVDAAAVLEQ

-518 MALLTVLEQEASGQF
+518 MALLSVLRQETSGQF
-533 NLVVVDTA
+533 DLVVLDTA

-576 PEWAQRLRDLLA
+576 SEWAQRMRELLA
-588 QVRQLQRRLRDP
+588 QVRQLRQQLQDP
-600 QFVSFVPVFNPEQA
+600 QFVTFIPVFNPEQA

-640 VWLEDSTPFGA
+640 VWLEDSTPFGE
-651 ALWRRHQA
+651 ALRRRHQTL
-659 ILAQLP
+659 LAQLP
-665 QRFPQQA
+665 QPFSQQA
-672 IVTLPFLHPPSLEV
+672 ILTIPFLHPPSLENI
-686 VGAYLLGSPAP
+686 GSYLFAP
-697 IPA
+697 QEP

>member
-1 MTCARGIPLQ
+1 MWEGIPLQ
-11 PAQLDNSPFDR
+11 LSRVNSEEHSCH
-22 LVDYVPLTRSA
+22 PLLLA
-33 SCRLLLLSG
+33 SQRLLLFSG
-42 KGGVGKTTLA
+42 KGGVGKTTLT
-52 CALARHLAQRQ
+52 CALARQLAQVDPQ
-63 PERRLLLLST
+63 RRLLLMST

-80 DVLGIPVADTPQ
+80 DVLQISVTDVAQ
-92 PLPESAPHRLRE
+92 PLPD

-116 VLLQSFK
+116 ILLRSFR

-132 IAERGSWLGREDLL
+132 IAERGSWFGREDLL
-146 PLWDLDWPGVDELM
+146 PIWDLAWPGVDELM
-160 AILEVNRLLAGQEVD
+160 AILEVNRLLAREEVD

-213 VVQSL
+213 IAQAL
-218 TGTYCPD
+218 TGTYRPD
-225 EADAFLTRL
+225 EADAFLAQL
-234 QSELEGG
+234 QRELEGG
-241 KARLTDP
+241 KARLTTP
-248 ESTSAWLVLIPEP
+248 ESTSAWLVMIPEQ

-273 LQSRRVPVG
+273 LQNRRVPIG

-291 GTVAAAGE
+291 ARENNSQPSLPAAL
-299 KAEATPSRPSP
+299 PSP
-310 LYLAR
+310 LYSAR
-315 QQEQWRWLK
+315 QQEQRRVLK
-324 TLQEELP
+324 ALQEELP
-331 GYPIWVCPYQLEEP
+331 GYSIWVCPYQLQEP
-345 IGPTALDK
+345 VGLAALDG

-363 VLPQLE
+363 VLLE
-369 EIPPS
+369 LEGIPEQRAERESPFSTLFPS
-374 PGEPVGGIPSP
+374 FKGIPS
-385 PRVALPDFLAQGI
+385 LPDFLAQGI

-419 WNLAQRHPDQRL
+419 WNLAKRHPDKQL

-449 LGQEPLPLLPN
+449 LGQDPIPLLPN
-460 LLGQEIEAAAVLER
+460 LLGQEVDAAAVLEQ

-518 MALLTVLEQEASGQF
+518 MALLSVLRQETSGQF
-533 NLVVVDTA
+533 DLVVLDTA

-576 PEWAQRLRDLLA
+576 SEWAQRMRELLA
-588 QVRQLQRRLRDP
+588 QVRQLRQQLQDP
-600 QFVSFVPVFNPEQA
+600 QFVTFIPVFNPEQA

-640 VWLEDSTPFGA
+640 VWLEDSTPFGE
-651 ALWRRHQA
+651 ALRRRHQTL
-659 ILAQLP
+659 LAQLP
-665 QRFPQQA
+665 QPFSQQA
-672 IVTLPFLHPPSLEV
+672 ILTIPFLHPPSLENI
-686 VGAYLLGSPAP
+686 GSYLFAP
-697 IPA
+697 QEP

>member
-1 MTCARGIPLQ
+1 MQLSRVNSEEHSCHPL
-11 PAQLDNSPFDR
+11 L
-22 LVDYVPLTRSA
+22 LA
-33 SCRLLLLSG
+33 SQRLLLFSG
-42 KGGVGKTTLA
+42 KGGVGKTTLT
-52 CALARHLAQRQ
+52 CALARQLAQVDPQ
-63 PERRLLLLST
+63 RRLLLMST

-80 DVLGIPVADTPQ
+80 DVLQISVTDVAQ
-92 PLPESAPHRLRE
+92 PLPD

-116 VLLQSFK
+116 ILLQSFR

-132 IAERGSWLGREDLL
+132 IAERGSWFGREDLL
-146 PLWDLDWPGVDELM
+146 PIWDLAWPGVDELM
-160 AILEVNRLLAGQEVD
+160 AILEVNRLLAREEVD

-213 VVQSL
+213 IAQAL
-218 TGTYCPD
+218 TGTYRPD
-225 EADAFLTRL
+225 EADAFLAQL
-234 QSELEGG
+234 QGELEGG
-241 KARLTDP
+241 KARLTNP
-248 ESTSAWLVLIPEP
+248 ESTSAWLVMIPEQ

-273 LQSRRVPVG
+273 LQNRRVPIG

-291 GTVAAAGE
+291 ARENNSQPSLPAAL
-299 KAEATPSRPSP
+299 PSP
-310 LYLAR
+310 LYSAR
-315 QQEQWRWLK
+315 QQEQRRVLK
-324 TLQEELP
+324 ALQEELP
-331 GYPIWVCPYQLEEP
+331 GYSIWVCPYQLQEP
-345 IGPTALDK
+345 IGLAALDE

-363 VLPQLE
+363 VLLE
-369 EIPPS
+369 LEGIPEQKAESQEKRKSLFSTLFPS
-374 PGEPVGGIPSP
+374 FKGIPS
-385 PRVALPDFLAQGI
+385 LPDFLAQGI

-419 WNLAQRHPDQRL
+419 WTLAKRHPDKQL

-449 LGQEPLPLLPN
+449 LGQDPIPLLPN
-460 LLGQEIEAAAVLER
+460 LLGQEVDAAAVLEQ

-518 MALLTVLEQEASGQF
+518 MALLSVLRQETSGQF
-533 NLVVVDTA
+533 DLVVLDTA

-576 PEWAQRLRDLLA
+576 SEWAQRMRELLA
-588 QVRQLQRRLRDP
+588 QVRQLRQQLQDP
-600 QFVSFVPVFNPEQA
+600 QFVTFIPVFNPEQA

-640 VWLEDSTPFGA
+640 VWLEDSTPFGE
-651 ALWRRHQA
+651 ALRRRRQTL
-659 ILAQLP
+659 LAQLP
-665 QRFPQQA
+665 QPFSQQA
-672 IVTLPFLHPPSLEV
+672 ILTIPFLHPPSLENI
-686 VGAYLLGSPAP
+686 GSYLLAP
-697 IPA
+697 QEP

>member
-1 MTCARGIPLQ
+1 MWEGIPLQ
-11 PAQLDNSPFDR
+11 LSRVNSEEHSCH
-22 LVDYVPLTRSA
+22 PLLLA
-33 SCRLLLLSG
+33 SQRLLLFSG
-42 KGGVGKTTLA
+42 KGGVGKTTLT
-52 CALARHLAQRQ
+52 CALARQLAQVDPQ
-63 PERRLLLLST
+63 RRLLLMST

-80 DVLGIPVADTPQ
+80 DVLQISVTDVAQ
-92 PLPESAPHRLRE
+92 PLPD

-116 VLLQSFK
+116 ILLRSFR

-132 IAERGSWLGREDLL
+132 IAERGSWFGREDLL
-146 PLWDLDWPGVDELM
+146 PIWDLAWPGVDELM
-160 AILEVNRLLAGQEVD
+160 AILEVNRLLAREEVD

-213 VVQSL
+213 IAQAL
-218 TGTYCPD
+218 TGTYRPD
-225 EADAFLTRL
+225 EADAFLAQL
-234 QSELEGG
+234 QGELEGG
-241 KARLTDP
+241 KARLTNP
-248 ESTSAWLVLIPEP
+248 ESTSAWLVMIPEQ

-273 LQSRRVPVG
+273 LQSRRVPIG

-291 GTVAAAGE
+291 ARENNSQPSLPAAL
-299 KAEATPSRPSP
+299 PSP
-310 LYLAR
+310 LYSAR
-315 QQEQWRWLK
+315 QQEQRRVLK
-324 TLQEELP
+324 ALQEELP
-331 GYPIWVCPYQLEEP
+331 GYSIWVCPYQLQEP
-345 IGPTALDK
+345 VGLAALDE

-363 VLPQLE
+363 VLLQLE
-369 EIPPS
+369 GIPEQKAESQEKRKSLFSTLFPS
-374 PGEPVGGIPSP
+374 FKGIPS
-385 PRVALPDFLAQGI
+385 LPDFLTQGI

-419 WNLAQRHPDQRL
+419 WTLAKRHPDKQL

-449 LGQEPLPLLPN
+449 LGQDPIPLLPN
-460 LLGQEIEAAAVLER
+460 LLGQEVDAAAVLEQ

-518 MALLTVLEQEASGQF
+518 MALLSVLRQETSGQF
-533 NLVVVDTA
+533 DLVVLDTA

-576 PEWAQRLRDLLA
+576 PEWAQRMRELLA
-588 QVRQLQRRLRDP
+588 QVRQLRQQLQDP
-600 QFVSFVPVFNPEQA
+600 QFVTFIPVFNPEQA

-626 DALGI
+626 DALGV

-640 VWLEDSTPFGA
+640 VWLEDSTPFGE
-651 ALWRRHQA
+651 ALRRRHQA
-659 ILAQLP
+659 LLAQLP
-665 QRFPQQA
+665 QPFSQQA
-672 IVTLPFLHPPSLEV
+672 ILTIPFLHPPSLENI
-686 VGAYLLGSPAP
+686 GSYLLAP
-697 IPA
+697 QEP

>member
-1 MTCARGIPLQ
+1 MYQHSCHPL
-11 PAQLDNSPFDR
+11 L
-22 LVDYVPLTRSA
+22 LA
-33 SCRLLLLSG
+33 SQRLLLFSG
-42 KGGVGKTTLA
+42 KGGVGKTTLT
-52 CALARHLAQRQ
+52 CALARQLAQVDPQ
-63 PERRLLLLST
+63 RRLLLMST

-80 DVLGIPVADTPQ
+80 DVLQISVTDVAQ
-92 PLPESAPHRLRE
+92 PLPD

-116 VLLQSFK
+116 ILLRSFR

-132 IAERGSWLGREDLL
+132 IAERGSWFGREDLL
-146 PLWDLDWPGVDELM
+146 PIWDLAWPGVDELM
-160 AILEVNRLLAGQEVD
+160 AILEVNRLLAREEVD

-213 VVQSL
+213 IAQAL
-218 TGTYCPD
+218 TGTYRPD
-225 EADAFLTRL
+225 EADAFLAQL
-234 QSELEGG
+234 QGELEGG
-241 KARLTDP
+241 KARLTNP
-248 ESTSAWLVLIPEP
+248 ESTSAWLVMIPEQ

-273 LQSRRVPVG
+273 LQNRRVPIG

-291 GTVAAAGE
+291 ARENNSQPSLPAAL
-299 KAEATPSRPSP
+299 PSP
-310 LYLAR
+310 LYSAR
-315 QQEQWRWLK
+315 QQEQGRVLK
-324 TLQEELP
+324 ALQEELP
-331 GYPIWVCPYQLEEP
+331 GYSIWVCPYQLQEP
-345 IGPTALDK
+345 VGLAALDE

-363 VLPQLE
+363 VLLQLE
-369 EIPPS
+369 
-374 PGEPVGGIPSP
+374 GIPEQRAERESLFSTLFP
-385 PRVALPDFLAQGI
+385 SFKGIPALPDFLAQGI

-419 WNLAQRHPDQRL
+419 WNLAKRHPDKQL

-449 LGQEPLPLLPN
+449 LGQDPIPLLPN
-460 LLGQEIEAAAVLER
+460 LLGQEIDAAVVLEQ

-518 MALLTVLEQEASGQF
+518 MALLSVLRQETSGQF
-533 NLVVVDTA
+533 DLVVLDTA

-576 PEWAQRLRDLLA
+576 PEWAQRMRELLA
-588 QVRQLQRRLRDP
+588 QVRQLRQQLQDP
-600 QFVSFVPVFNPEQA
+600 QFVTFIPVFNPEQA

-640 VWLEDSTPFGA
+640 VWLEDSTPFGE
-651 ALWRRHQA
+651 ALRRRHQTL
-659 ILAQLP
+659 LAQLP
-665 QRFPQQA
+665 QPFSQQA
-672 IVTLPFLHPPSLEV
+672 ILTIPFLHPPSLENI
-686 VGAYLLGSPAP
+686 GSYLLAP
-697 IPA
+697 QEP

>member
-1 MTCARGIPLQ
+1 MQLSRVNSEEHSCHPL
-11 PAQLDNSPFDR
+11 L
-22 LVDYVPLTRSA
+22 LA
-33 SCRLLLLSG
+33 SQRLLLFSG
-42 KGGVGKTTLA
+42 KGGVGKTTLT
-52 CALARHLAQRQ
+52 CALARQLAQVDPQ
-63 PERRLLLLST
+63 RRLLLMST

-80 DVLGIPVADTPQ
+80 DVLQISVTDVAQ
-92 PLPESAPHRLRE
+92 PLPD

-116 VLLQSFK
+116 ILLRSFR

-132 IAERGSWLGREDLL
+132 IAERGSWFGREDLL
-146 PLWDLDWPGVDELM
+146 PIWDLAWPGVDELM
-160 AILEVNRLLAGQEVD
+160 AILEVNRLLAREEVD

-213 VVQSL
+213 IAQAL
-218 TGTYCPD
+218 TGTYRPD
-225 EADAFLTRL
+225 EADAFLAQL
-234 QSELEGG
+234 QRELEGG
-241 KARLTDP
+241 KARLTTP
-248 ESTSAWLVLIPEP
+248 ESTSAWLVMIPEQ

-273 LQSRRVPVG
+273 LQSRRVPIG
-282 GLLVNQVLL
+282 GLLVNQVLFL
-291 GTVAAAGE
+291 GENTSQSSLPTAL
-299 KAEATPSRPSP
+299 PSP
-310 LYLAR
+310 LYSAR
-315 QQEQWRWLK
+315 QQEQRRVLK
-324 TLQEELP
+324 ALQEELP
-331 GYPIWVCPYQLEEP
+331 GYSIWVCPYQLQEP
-345 IGPTALDK
+345 VGLAALDE

-363 VLPQLE
+363 VLLE
-369 EIPPS
+369 LEGIPEQRAEREPPFSTLFPS
-374 PGEPVGGIPSP
+374 FRGIPS
-385 PRVALPDFLAQGI
+385 LPDFLTQGI

-419 WNLAQRHPDQRL
+419 WTLAKRHPDKQL

-449 LGQEPLPLLPN
+449 LGQDPIPLLPN
-460 LLGQEIEAAAVLER
+460 LLGQEIDAAVVLEQ

-518 MALLTVLEQEASGQF
+518 MALLSVLRQETSGQF
-533 NLVVVDTA
+533 DLVVLDTA

-576 PEWAQRLRDLLA
+576 PEWAQRMRELLA
-588 QVRQLQRRLRDP
+588 QVRQLRQQLQDP
-600 QFVSFVPVFNPEQA
+600 QFVTFIPVFNPEQA

-640 VWLEDSTPFGA
+640 VWLEDSTPFGE
-651 ALWRRHQA
+651 ALRRRHQTL
-659 ILAQLP
+659 LAQLP
-665 QRFPQQA
+665 QPFSQQA
-672 IVTLPFLHPPSLEV
+672 ILTIPFLHPPSLENI
-686 VGAYLLGSPAP
+686 GSYLLAP
-697 IPA
+697 QEP

>member
-1 MTCARGIPLQ
+1 MWEGIPLQ
-11 PAQLDNSPFDR
+11 LSRVNSEEHSCH
-22 LVDYVPLTRSA
+22 PLLLA
-33 SCRLLLLSG
+33 SQRLLLFSG
-42 KGGVGKTTLA
+42 KGGVGKTTLT
-52 CALARHLAQRQ
+52 CALARQLAQVDPQ
-63 PERRLLLLST
+63 RRLLLMST

-80 DVLGIPVADTPQ
+80 DVLQISVTDVAQ
-92 PLPESAPHRLRE
+92 PLPD

-116 VLLQSFK
+116 ILLRSFR

-132 IAERGSWLGREDLL
+132 IAERGSWFGREDLL
-146 PLWDLDWPGVDELM
+146 PIWDLAWPGVDELM
-160 AILEVNRLLAGQEVD
+160 AILEVNRLLAGEEVD

-213 VVQSL
+213 IAQAL
-218 TGTYCPD
+218 TGTYRPD
-225 EADAFLTRL
+225 EADAFLAQL
-234 QSELEGG
+234 QGELEGG
-241 KARLTDP
+241 KARLTNP
-248 ESTSAWLVLIPEP
+248 ESTSAWLVMIPEQ

-273 LQSRRVPVG
+273 LQSRRVPIG

-291 GTVAAAGE
+291 ARENNSQPSLPAAL
-299 KAEATPSRPSP
+299 PSP
-310 LYLAR
+310 LYSAR
-315 QQEQWRWLK
+315 QQEQRRVLK
-324 TLQEELP
+324 ALQEELP
-331 GYPIWVCPYQLEEP
+331 GYSIWVCPYQLQEP
-345 IGPTALDK
+345 VGLAALDE

-363 VLPQLE
+363 VLLE
-369 EIPPS
+369 LE
-374 PGEPVGGIPSP
+374 GIPEQRAERESP
-385 PRVALPDFLAQGI
+385 FSTLFPSFRGIPALPDFLTQGI

-419 WNLAQRHPDQRL
+419 WTLAKRHPDKQL

-449 LGQEPLPLLPN
+449 LGQDPIPLLPN
-460 LLGQEIEAAAVLER
+460 LLGQEVDAAAVLEQ

-518 MALLTVLEQEASGQF
+518 MALLSVLRQETSGQF
-533 NLVVVDTA
+533 DLVVLDTA

-576 PEWAQRLRDLLA
+576 SEWAQRMRELLA
-588 QVRQLQRRLRDP
+588 QVRQLRQQLQDP
-600 QFVSFVPVFNPEQA
+600 QFVTFIPVFNPEQA

-640 VWLEDSTPFGA
+640 VWLEDSTPFGE
-651 ALWRRHQA
+651 ALRRRHQTL
-659 ILAQLP
+659 LAQLP
-665 QRFPQQA
+665 QPFSQQA
-672 IVTLPFLHPPSLEV
+672 ILTIPFLHPPSLENI
-686 VGAYLLGSPAP
+686 GSYLFAP
-697 IPA
+697 QEP

>member
-1 MTCARGIPLQ
+1 MYQHSCHPL
-11 PAQLDNSPFDR
+11 L
-22 LVDYVPLTRSA
+22 LA
-33 SCRLLLLSG
+33 SQRLLLFSG
-42 KGGVGKTTLA
+42 KGGVGKTTLT
-52 CALARHLAQRQ
+52 CALARQLAQVDPQ
-63 PERRLLLLST
+63 RRLLLMST

-80 DVLGIPVADTPQ
+80 DVLQISVTDVAQ
-92 PLPESAPHRLRE
+92 PLPD

-116 VLLQSFK
+116 ILLRSFR

-132 IAERGSWLGREDLL
+132 IAERGSWFGREDLL
-146 PLWDLDWPGVDELM
+146 PIWDLAWPGVDELM
-160 AILEVNRLLAGQEVD
+160 AILEVNRLLAGEEVD

-213 VVQSL
+213 IAQAL
-218 TGTYCPD
+218 TGTYRPD
-225 EADAFLTRL
+225 EADAFLAQL
-234 QSELEGG
+234 QRELEGG
-241 KARLTDP
+241 KARLTTP
-248 ESTSAWLVLIPEP
+248 ESTSAWLVMIPEQ

-273 LQSRRVPVG
+273 LQNRRVPIG

-291 GTVAAAGE
+291 ARENNSQPSLPAAL
-299 KAEATPSRPSP
+299 PSP
-310 LYLAR
+310 LYSAR
-315 QQEQWRWLK
+315 QQEQRRVLK
-324 TLQEELP
+324 ALQEELP
-331 GYPIWVCPYQLEEP
+331 GYSIWVCPYQLQEP
-345 IGPTALDK
+345 VGLAALDE

-363 VLPQLE
+363 VLLE
-369 EIPPS
+369 LEGIPEQRAERESPFSTLFPS
-374 PGEPVGGIPSP
+374 FRGIPS
-385 PRVALPDFLAQGI
+385 LPDFLTQGI

-419 WNLAQRHPDQRL
+419 WNLAKRHPDKQL

-449 LGQEPLPLLPN
+449 LGQDPIPLLPN
-460 LLGQEIEAAAVLER
+460 LLGQEIDAAVVLEQ

-518 MALLTVLEQEASGQF
+518 MALLSVLRQETSGQF
-533 NLVVVDTA
+533 DLVVLDTA

-576 PEWAQRLRDLLA
+576 PEWAQRMRELLA
-588 QVRQLQRRLRDP
+588 QVRQLRQQLQDP
-600 QFVSFVPVFNPEQA
+600 QLVTFIPVFNPEQA

-640 VWLEDSTPFGA
+640 VWLEDSTPFGE
-651 ALWRRHQA
+651 ALRRRHQTL
-659 ILAQLP
+659 LAQLP
-665 QRFPQQA
+665 QPFSQQA
-672 IVTLPFLHPPSLEV
+672 ILTIPFLHPPSLENI
-686 VGAYLLGSPAP
+686 GSYLFAP
-697 IPA
+697 QEP

>member
-1 MTCARGIPLQ
+1 MQ

-92 PLPESAPHRLRE
+92 PLPESAPHRLHE

-213 VVQSL
+213 IAQAL
-218 TGTYCPD
+218 IGTYRPD
-225 EADAFLTRL
+225 EADAFLARL
-234 QSELEGG
+234 QGELEGG

-299 KAEATPSRPSP
+299 KAEATPNRPSP

-345 IGPTALDK
+345 IGPTALDR

-369 EIPPS
+369 EIPAPGELSPS
-374 PGEPVGGIPSP
+374 PQRDEVLGIASGQSQ
-385 PRVALPDFLAQGI
+385 ALGLPDFLAQGI

-489 EGTAGVEVQYDPQAW
+489 EGTAGVEIQYDPQAW

-640 VWLEDSTPFGA
+640 VWLEDSTPLGE
-651 ALWRRHQA
+651 ALRRRHQA
-659 ILAQLP
+659 LLAQLP
-665 QRFPQQA
+665 RRFSQQA
-672 IVTLPFLHPPSLEV
+672 ILIIPFVHPPSLENI
-686 VGAYLLGSPAP
+686 GSYLFAP
-697 IPA
+697 QEP

>member
-1 MTCARGIPLQ
+1 MWEGIPLQ
-11 PAQLDNSPFDR
+11 LSRVNSEEHSCH
-22 LVDYVPLTRSA
+22 PLLLA
-33 SCRLLLLSG
+33 SQRLLLFSG
-42 KGGVGKTTLA
+42 KGGVGKTTLT
-52 CALARHLAQRQ
+52 CALARQLAQVDPQ
-63 PERRLLLLST
+63 RRLLLMST

-80 DVLGIPVADTPQ
+80 DVLQISVTDVAQ
-92 PLPESAPHRLRE
+92 PLPD

-116 VLLQSFK
+116 ILLRSFR

-132 IAERGSWLGREDLL
+132 IAERGSWFGREDLL
-146 PLWDLDWPGVDELM
+146 PIWDLAWPGVDELM
-160 AILEVNRLLAGQEVD
+160 AILEVNRLLAREEVD

-213 VVQSL
+213 IAQAL
-218 TGTYCPD
+218 TGTYRPD
-225 EADAFLTRL
+225 EADAFLAQL
-234 QSELEGG
+234 QGELEGG
-241 KARLTDP
+241 KARLTNP
-248 ESTSAWLVLIPEP
+248 ESTSAWLVMIPEQ

-273 LQSRRVPVG
+273 LQNRRVPIG

-291 GTVAAAGE
+291 ARENNSQPSLPAAL
-299 KAEATPSRPSP
+299 PSP
-310 LYLAR
+310 LYSAR
-315 QQEQWRWLK
+315 QQEQGRVLK
-324 TLQEELP
+324 ALQEELP
-331 GYPIWVCPYQLEEP
+331 GYSIWVCPYQLQEP
-345 IGPTALDK
+345 VGLAALDE

-363 VLPQLE
+363 VLLQLE
-369 EIPPS
+369 
-374 PGEPVGGIPSP
+374 GIPEQRAERESLFSTLFP
-385 PRVALPDFLAQGI
+385 SFKGIPALPDFLAQGI

-419 WNLAQRHPDQRL
+419 WTLAKRHPDKQL

-449 LGQEPLPLLPN
+449 LGQDPIPLLPN
-460 LLGQEIEAAAVLER
+460 LLGQEIDAAAVLEQ

-518 MALLTVLEQEASGQF
+518 MALLSVLRQETSGQF
-533 NLVVVDTA
+533 DLVVLDTA

-576 PEWAQRLRDLLA
+576 PEWAQRMRELLA
-588 QVRQLQRRLRDP
+588 QVRQLRQQLQDP
-600 QFVSFVPVFNPEQA
+600 QFVTFIPVFNPEQA

-640 VWLEDSTPFGA
+640 VWLEDSTPFGE
-651 ALWRRHQA
+651 ALRRRHQTL
-659 ILAQLP
+659 LAQLP
-665 QRFPQQA
+665 QLFSQQA
-672 IVTLPFLHPPSLEV
+672 ILTIPFLHPPSLENI
-686 VGAYLLGSPAP
+686 GSYLFAP
-697 IPA
+697 QEP

>member
-1 MTCARGIPLQ
+1 MYQHSCHPL
-11 PAQLDNSPFDR
+11 L
-22 LVDYVPLTRSA
+22 LA
-33 SCRLLLLSG
+33 SQRLLLFSG
-42 KGGVGKTTLA
+42 KGGVGKTTLT
-52 CALARHLAQRQ
+52 CALARQLAQVDPQ
-63 PERRLLLLST
+63 RRLLLMST

-80 DVLGIPVADTPQ
+80 DVLQISVTDVAQ
-92 PLPESAPHRLRE
+92 PLPD

-116 VLLQSFK
+116 ILLRSFR

-132 IAERGSWLGREDLL
+132 IAERGSWFGREDLL
-146 PLWDLDWPGVDELM
+146 PIWDLAWPGVDELM
-160 AILEVNRLLAGQEVD
+160 AILEVNRLLAREEVD

-213 VVQSL
+213 IAQAL
-218 TGTYCPD
+218 TGTYRPD
-225 EADAFLTRL
+225 EADAFLAQL
-234 QSELEGG
+234 QGELEGG
-241 KARLTDP
+241 KARLTNP
-248 ESTSAWLVLIPEP
+248 ESTSAWLVMIPEQ

-273 LQSRRVPVG
+273 LQNRRVPIG

-291 GTVAAAGE
+291 ARENNSQPSLPAAL
-299 KAEATPSRPSP
+299 PSP
-310 LYLAR
+310 LYSAR
-315 QQEQWRWLK
+315 QQEQGRVLK
-324 TLQEELP
+324 ALQEELP
-331 GYPIWVCPYQLEEP
+331 GYSIWVCPYQLQEP
-345 IGPTALDK
+345 VGLAALDE

-363 VLPQLE
+363 VLLQLE
-369 EIPPS
+369 
-374 PGEPVGGIPSP
+374 GIPEQRAERESLFSTLFP
-385 PRVALPDFLAQGI
+385 SFKGIPALPDFLAQGI

-419 WNLAQRHPDQRL
+419 WTLAKRHPDKQL

-449 LGQEPLPLLPN
+449 LGQDPIPLLPN
-460 LLGQEIEAAAVLER
+460 LLGQEIDAAAVLEQ

-518 MALLTVLEQEASGQF
+518 MALLSVLRQETSGQF
-533 NLVVVDTA
+533 DLVVLDTA

-576 PEWAQRLRDLLA
+576 PEWAQRMRELLA
-588 QVRQLQRRLRDP
+588 QVRQLRQQLQDP
-600 QFVSFVPVFNPEQA
+600 QFVTFIPVFNPEQA

-640 VWLEDSTPFGA
+640 VWLEDSTPFGE
-651 ALWRRHQA
+651 ALRRRHQTL
-659 ILAQLP
+659 LAQLP
-665 QRFPQQA
+665 QPFSQQA
-672 IVTLPFLHPPSLEV
+672 ILTIPFLHPPSLENI
-686 VGAYLLGSPAP
+686 GSYLLAP
-697 IPA
+697 QEP

>member
-1 MTCARGIPLQ
+1 MWEGIPLQ
-11 PAQLDNSPFDR
+11 LSRVNSEEHSCH
-22 LVDYVPLTRSA
+22 PLLLA
-33 SCRLLLLSG
+33 SQRLLLFSG
-42 KGGVGKTTLA
+42 KGGVGKTTLT
-52 CALARHLAQRQ
+52 CALARQLAQVDPQ
-63 PERRLLLLST
+63 RRLLLMST

-80 DVLGIPVADTPQ
+80 DVLQISVTDVAQ
-92 PLPESAPHRLRE
+92 PLPD

-116 VLLQSFK
+116 ILLQSFR

-132 IAERGSWLGREDLL
+132 IAERGSWFGREDLL
-146 PLWDLDWPGVDELM
+146 PIWDLAWPGVDELM
-160 AILEVNRLLAGQEVD
+160 AILEVNRLLAGEEVD

-213 VVQSL
+213 IAQAL
-218 TGTYCPD
+218 TGTYRPD
-225 EADAFLTRL
+225 EADAFLAQL
-234 QSELEGG
+234 QRELEGG
-241 KARLTDP
+241 KARLTTP
-248 ESTSAWLVLIPEP
+248 ESTSAWLVMIPEQ

-273 LQSRRVPVG
+273 LQSRRVPIG
-282 GLLVNQVLL
+282 GLLVNQVLFL
-291 GTVAAAGE
+291 GENTSQSSLPTAL
-299 KAEATPSRPSP
+299 PSS

-315 QQEQWRWLK
+315 QQEQGRVLK
-324 TLQEELP
+324 ALQEELP
-331 GYPIWVCPYQLEEP
+331 GYSIWVCPYQLQEP
-345 IGPTALDK
+345 VGLAALDE

-363 VLPQLE
+363 VLLE
-369 EIPPS
+369 LE
-374 PGEPVGGIPSP
+374 GIPEQKAESQEKRKSLFSTLFP
-385 PRVALPDFLAQGI
+385 SFKGIPALPDFLAQGI

-419 WNLAQRHPDQRL
+419 WNLAKRHPDKQL

-449 LGQEPLPLLPN
+449 LGQDPIPLLPN
-460 LLGQEIEAAAVLER
+460 LLGQEIDAAVVLEQ

-518 MALLTVLEQEASGQF
+518 MALLSVLRQETSGQF
-533 NLVVVDTA
+533 DLVVLDTA

-576 PEWAQRLRDLLA
+576 PEWAQRMRELLA
-588 QVRQLQRRLRDP
+588 QVRQLRQQLQDP
-600 QFVSFVPVFNPEQA
+600 QFVTFIPVFNPEQA

-640 VWLEDSTPFGA
+640 VWLEDSTPFGE
-651 ALWRRHQA
+651 ALRRRHQTL
-659 ILAQLP
+659 LAQLP
-665 QRFPQQA
+665 QPFSQQA
-672 IVTLPFLHPPSLEV
+672 ILTIPFLHPPSLENI
-686 VGAYLLGSPAP
+686 GSYLLAP
-697 IPA
+697 QEP

>member
-1 MTCARGIPLQ
+1 MWEGIPLQ
-11 PAQLDNSPFDR
+11 LSRVNSEEHSCH
-22 LVDYVPLTRSA
+22 PLLLA
-33 SCRLLLLSG
+33 SQRLLLFSG
-42 KGGVGKTTLA
+42 KGGVGKTTLT
-52 CALARHLAQRQ
+52 CALARQLAQVDPQ
-63 PERRLLLLST
+63 RRLLLMST

-80 DVLGIPVADTPQ
+80 DVLQISVTDVAQ
-92 PLPESAPHRLRE
+92 PLPD

-116 VLLQSFK
+116 ILLRSFR

-132 IAERGSWLGREDLL
+132 IAERGSWFGREDLL
-146 PLWDLDWPGVDELM
+146 PIWDLAWPGVDELM
-160 AILEVNRLLAGQEVD
+160 AILEVNRLLAREEVD

-213 VVQSL
+213 IAQAL
-218 TGTYCPD
+218 TGTYRPD
-225 EADAFLTRL
+225 EADAFLAQL
-234 QSELEGG
+234 QRELEGG
-241 KARLTDP
+241 KARLTTP
-248 ESTSAWLVLIPEP
+248 ESTSAWLVMIPEQ

-273 LQSRRVPVG
+273 LQSRRVPIG
-282 GLLVNQVLL
+282 GLLVNQVLFL
-291 GTVAAAGE
+291 GENTSQSSLPTAL
-299 KAEATPSRPSP
+299 PSP
-310 LYLAR
+310 LYSAR
-315 QQEQWRWLK
+315 QQEQRRVLK
-324 TLQEELP
+324 ALQEELP
-331 GYPIWVCPYQLEEP
+331 GYSIWVCPYQLQEP
-345 IGPTALDK
+345 VGLAALDE

-363 VLPQLE
+363 VLLE
-369 EIPPS
+369 LEGIPEQRAEREPPFSTLFPS
-374 PGEPVGGIPSP
+374 FRGIPS
-385 PRVALPDFLAQGI
+385 LPDFLTQGI

-419 WNLAQRHPDQRL
+419 WTLAKRHPDKQL

-449 LGQEPLPLLPN
+449 LGQDPIPLLPN
-460 LLGQEIEAAAVLER
+460 LLGQEIDAAVVLEQ

-518 MALLTVLEQEASGQF
+518 MALLSVLRQETSGQF
-533 NLVVVDTA
+533 DLVVLDTA

-576 PEWAQRLRDLLA
+576 PEWAQRMRELLA
-588 QVRQLQRRLRDP
+588 QVRQLRQQLQDP
-600 QFVSFVPVFNPEQA
+600 QFVTFIPVFNPEQA

-640 VWLEDSTPFGA
+640 VWLEDSTPFGE
-651 ALWRRHQA
+651 ALRRRHQTL
-659 ILAQLP
+659 LAQLP
-665 QRFPQQA
+665 QPFSQQA
-672 IVTLPFLHPPSLEV
+672 ILTIPFLHPPSLENI
-686 VGAYLLGSPAP
+686 GSYLLAP
-697 IPA
+697 QEP

>member
-1 MTCARGIPLQ
+1 MWEGIPLQ
-11 PAQLDNSPFDR
+11 LSHLNSG
-22 LVDYVPLTRSA
+22 RSA
-33 SCRLLLLSG
+33 YRPSLLSPSQRLLLFSG
-42 KGGVGKTTLA
+42 KGGVGKTTLT
-52 CALARHLAQRQ
+52 CALARQLAQVDPQ
-63 PERRLLLLST
+63 RRLLLMST

-80 DVLGIPVADTPQ
+80 DVLQISVTDVAQ
-92 PLPESAPHRLRE
+92 PLPD

-116 VLLQSFK
+116 ILLRSFR

-132 IAERGSWLGREDLL
+132 IAERGSWFGREDLL
-146 PLWDLDWPGVDELM
+146 PIWDLAWPGVDELM
-160 AILEVNRLLAGQEVD
+160 AILEVNRLLAREEVD

-213 VVQSL
+213 IAQAL
-218 TGTYCPD
+218 TGTYRPD
-225 EADAFLTRL
+225 EADAFLAQL
-234 QSELEGG
+234 QGELEGG
-241 KARLTDP
+241 KARLTNP
-248 ESTSAWLVLIPEP
+248 ESTSAWLVMIPEQ

-273 LQSRRVPVG
+273 LQNRRVPIG

-291 GTVAAAGE
+291 ARENNSQPSLPAAL
-299 KAEATPSRPSP
+299 PSP
-310 LYLAR
+310 LYSAR
-315 QQEQWRWLK
+315 QQEQRRVLK
-324 TLQEELP
+324 ALQEELP
-331 GYPIWVCPYQLEEP
+331 GYSIWVCPYQLQEP
-345 IGPTALDK
+345 VGLAALDE

-363 VLPQLE
+363 VLLE
-369 EIPPS
+369 LEGIPEQRAERESPFSTLFPS
-374 PGEPVGGIPSP
+374 FKGIPS
-385 PRVALPDFLAQGI
+385 LPDFLTQGI

-419 WNLAQRHPDQRL
+419 WNLAKRHPDKQL

-449 LGQEPLPLLPN
+449 LGQDPIPLLPN
-460 LLGQEIEAAAVLER
+460 LLGQEIDAAAVLEQ

-518 MALLTVLEQEASGQF
+518 MALLSVLRQETSGQF
-533 NLVVVDTA
+533 DLVVLDTA

-576 PEWAQRLRDLLA
+576 PEWAQRMRELLA
-588 QVRQLQRRLRDP
+588 QVRQLRQQLQDP
-600 QFVSFVPVFNPEQA
+600 QFVTFIPVFNPEQA

-640 VWLEDSTPFGA
+640 VWLEDSTPFGE
-651 ALWRRHQA
+651 ALRRRHQTL
-659 ILAQLP
+659 LAQLP
-665 QRFPQQA
+665 QPFSQQA
-672 IVTLPFLHPPSLEV
+672 ILTTPFLHPPSLENI
-686 VGAYLLGSPAP
+686 GSYLFAP
-697 IPA
+697 QEP

>member
-1 MTCARGIPLQ
+1 MWEGIPLQ
-11 PAQLDNSPFDR
+11 LSRVNSEEHSCH
-22 LVDYVPLTRSA
+22 PLLLA
-33 SCRLLLLSG
+33 SQRLLLFSG
-42 KGGVGKTTLA
+42 KGGVGKTTLT
-52 CALARHLAQRQ
+52 CALARQLAQVDPQ
-63 PERRLLLLST
+63 RRLLLMST

-80 DVLGIPVADTPQ
+80 DVLQISVTDVAQ
-92 PLPESAPHRLRE
+92 PLPD

-116 VLLQSFK
+116 ILLQSFR

-132 IAERGSWLGREDLL
+132 IAERGSWFGREDLL
-146 PLWDLDWPGVDELM
+146 PIWDLAWPGVDELM
-160 AILEVNRLLAGQEVD
+160 AILEVNRLLAGEEVD

-213 VVQSL
+213 IAQAL
-218 TGTYCPD
+218 TGTYRPD
-225 EADAFLTRL
+225 EADAFLAQL
-234 QSELEGG
+234 QGELEGG
-241 KARLTDP
+241 KARLTNP
-248 ESTSAWLVLIPEP
+248 ESTSAWLVMIPEQ

-273 LQSRRVPVG
+273 LQNRRVPIG

-291 GTVAAAGE
+291 ARENNSQPSLPAAL
-299 KAEATPSRPSP
+299 PSP
-310 LYLAR
+310 LYSAR
-315 QQEQWRWLK
+315 QQEQGRVLK
-324 TLQEELP
+324 ALQEELP
-331 GYPIWVCPYQLEEP
+331 GYSIWVCPYQLQEP
-345 IGPTALDK
+345 VGLAALDE

-363 VLPQLE
+363 VLLE
-369 EIPPS
+369 LEGIPEQKAESQEKRKSLFSTLFPS
-374 PGEPVGGIPSP
+374 FKGIPS
-385 PRVALPDFLAQGI
+385 LPDFLTQGI

-419 WNLAQRHPDQRL
+419 WNLAKRHPDKQL

-449 LGQEPLPLLPN
+449 LGQDPIPLLPN
-460 LLGQEIEAAAVLER
+460 LLGQEIDAAAVLEQ

-518 MALLTVLEQEASGQF
+518 MALLSVLRQETSGQF
-533 NLVVVDTA
+533 DLVVLDTA

-576 PEWAQRLRDLLA
+576 PEWAQRMRELLA
-588 QVRQLQRRLRDP
+588 QVRQLRQQLQDP
-600 QFVSFVPVFNPEQA
+600 QFVTFIPVFNPEQA
-614 VLAETERLLAEL
+614 ILAETERLLAEL

-640 VWLEDSTPFGA
+640 VWLEDSTPFGE
-651 ALWRRHQA
+651 ALRRRHQTL
-659 ILAQLP
+659 LAQLP
-665 QRFPQQA
+665 QPFSQQA
-672 IVTLPFLHPPSLEV
+672 ILTIPFLHPPSLENI
-686 VGAYLLGSPAP
+686 GSYLLAP
-697 IPA
+697 QEP

>member
-1 MTCARGIPLQ
+1 MP
-11 PAQLDNSPFDR
+11 PPQLANFPFAC
-22 LVDYVPLTRSA
+22 LPA
-33 SCRLLLLSG
+33 SCRLLLFSG
-42 KGGVGKTTLA
+42 KGGVGKTTLT
-52 CALARHLAQRQ
+52 CALARHLAQTE
-63 PERRLLLLST
+63 PKRRLLLLST

-80 DVLGIPVADTPQ
+80 DVLGIPVADVPQ
-92 PLPESAPHRLRE
+92 PLPDW
-104 RPNLQVRALQAE
+104 PNLQVRALHAE
-116 VLLQSFK
+116 VLLQDFK
-123 QTYGPALEL
+123 RTYGPALEL

-146 PLWDLDWPGVDELM
+146 PLWDLSWPGVDELM

-194 DFLDNLLAVFA
+194 DFLDQLLAVFA

-213 VVQSL
+213 VVRSL
-218 TGTYCPD
+218 TGTYRPD
-225 EADAFLTRL
+225 EADAFLARL

-248 ESTSAWLVLIPEP
+248 ESTVAWLVLIPEL
-261 LSVAETRRFCQQ
+261 LSVAETRRFCCQ
-273 LQSRRVPVG
+273 LLNRRVPIG

-291 GTVAAAGE
+291 EGI
-299 KAEATPSRPSP
+299 
-310 LYLAR
+310 YLAR
-315 QQEQWRWLK
+315 QQEQRLWLK

-345 IGPTALDK
+345 IGPAALDK
-353 LVQQLRPLPE
+353 LVQQLRPLQE
-363 VLPQLE
+363 VLPRLE
-369 EIPPS
+369 GIPAPGELSPS
-374 PGEPVGGIPSP
+374 PQQD
-385 PRVALPDFLAQGI
+385 RVLGMASGQSQALGLPDFLAQGI
-398 RLVLVGGKG
+398 RLLLVGGKG

-419 WNLAQRHPDQRL
+419 WNLAKRHPDKQL

-439 HSLGDLFQTK
+439 HSLGDLFQVT

-474 FRQDYLEEVAAILAG
+474 FRQAYLEEVAAMLAG
-489 EGTAGVEVQYDPQAW
+489 EGMAGVEIQYDPQAW
-504 RQLLQMPPPGLDEV
+504 RQLLHMAPPGLDEV
-518 MALLTVLEQEASGQF
+518 MALLTVLQQESSGQF
-533 NLVVVDTA
+533 DLVVVDTA

-564 KLWLKYRDVVGR
+564 KLWLKYRDLVGR

-588 QVRQLQRRLRDP
+588 QVRQLQKRLRDP
-600 QFVSFVPVFNPEQA
+600 QFASFIPVFNPEQA

-640 VWLEDSTPFGA
+640 VWPEDSTPFGA
-651 ALWRRHQA
+651 ALRRRHQA

-672 IVTLPFLHPPSLEV
+672 IVTAPFLHPPSLEAI
-686 VGAYLLGSPAP
+686 GAYLLASSSPMLP
-697 IPA
+697 ETST

>member
-1 MTCARGIPLQ
+1 MWEGIPLQ
-11 PAQLDNSPFDR
+11 LSRVNSEEHSCH
-22 LVDYVPLTRSA
+22 PLLLA
-33 SCRLLLLSG
+33 SQRLLLFSG
-42 KGGVGKTTLA
+42 KGGVGKTTLT
-52 CALARHLAQRQ
+52 CALARQLAQVDPQ
-63 PERRLLLLST
+63 RRLLLMST

-80 DVLGIPVADTPQ
+80 DVLQISVTDVAQ
-92 PLPESAPHRLRE
+92 PLPD

-116 VLLQSFK
+116 ILLQSFR

-132 IAERGSWLGREDLL
+132 IAERGSWFGREDLL
-146 PLWDLDWPGVDELM
+146 PIWDLAWPGVDELM
-160 AILEVNRLLAGQEVD
+160 AILEVNRLLAGEEVD

-213 VVQSL
+213 IAQAL
-218 TGTYCPD
+218 TGTYRPD
-225 EADAFLTRL
+225 EADAFLAQL
-234 QSELEGG
+234 QRELEGG
-241 KARLTDP
+241 KARLTNP
-248 ESTSAWLVLIPEP
+248 ESTSAWLVMIPEQ

-273 LQSRRVPVG
+273 LQNRRVPIG

-291 GTVAAAGE
+291 ARENNSQPSLPAAL
-299 KAEATPSRPSP
+299 PSP
-310 LYLAR
+310 LYSAR
-315 QQEQWRWLK
+315 QQEQRRVLK
-324 TLQEELP
+324 ALQEELP
-331 GYPIWVCPYQLEEP
+331 GYSIWVCPYQLQEP
-345 IGPTALDK
+345 VGLAALDE

-363 VLPQLE
+363 VLLE
-369 EIPPS
+369 LEGIPEQKAESQEKRKSLFSTLFPS
-374 PGEPVGGIPSP
+374 FKGIPS
-385 PRVALPDFLAQGI
+385 LPDFLTQGI

-419 WNLAQRHPDQRL
+419 WNLAKRHPDKQL

-449 LGQEPLPLLPN
+449 LGQDPIPLLPN
-460 LLGQEIEAAAVLER
+460 LLGQEVDAAAVLEQ

-518 MALLTVLEQEASGQF
+518 MALLSVLRQETSGQF
-533 NLVVVDTA
+533 DLVVLDTA

-576 PEWAQRLRDLLA
+576 PEWAQRMRELLA
-588 QVRQLQRRLRDP
+588 QVRQLRQQLQDP
-600 QFVSFVPVFNPEQA
+600 QFVTFIPVFNPEQA

-640 VWLEDSTPFGA
+640 VWLEDSTPFGE
-651 ALWRRHQA
+651 ALRRRHQTL
-659 ILAQLP
+659 LAQLP
-665 QRFPQQA
+665 QPFSQQA
-672 IVTLPFLHPPSLEV
+672 ILTIPFLHPPSLENI
-686 VGAYLLGSPAP
+686 GSYLLAP
-697 IPA
+697 QEP

>member
-1 MTCARGIPLQ
+1 MWEGIPLQ
-11 PAQLDNSPFDR
+11 LSRVNSEEHSCH
-22 LVDYVPLTRSA
+22 PLLLA
-33 SCRLLLLSG
+33 SQRLLLFSG
-42 KGGVGKTTLA
+42 KGGVGKTTLT
-52 CALARHLAQRQ
+52 CALARQLAQVDPQ
-63 PERRLLLLST
+63 RRLLLMST

-80 DVLGIPVADTPQ
+80 DVLQISVTDVAQ
-92 PLPESAPHRLRE
+92 PLPD

-116 VLLQSFK
+116 ILLQSFR

-132 IAERGSWLGREDLL
+132 IAERGSWFGREDLL
-146 PLWDLDWPGVDELM
+146 PIWDLAWPGVDELM
-160 AILEVNRLLAGQEVD
+160 AILEVNRLLAGEEVD

-213 VVQSL
+213 IAQAL
-218 TGTYCPD
+218 TGTYRPD
-225 EADAFLTRL
+225 EADAFLAQL
-234 QSELEGG
+234 QGELEGG
-241 KARLTDP
+241 KARLTTP
-248 ESTSAWLVLIPEP
+248 ESTSAWLVMIPEQ

-273 LQSRRVPVG
+273 LQNRRVPIG

-291 GTVAAAGE
+291 ARENNSQPSLPAAL
-299 KAEATPSRPSP
+299 PSP
-310 LYLAR
+310 LYSAR
-315 QQEQWRWLK
+315 QQEQGRVLK
-324 TLQEELP
+324 ALQEELP
-331 GYPIWVCPYQLEEP
+331 GYSIWVCPYQLQEP
-345 IGPTALDK
+345 VGLAALDE

-363 VLPQLE
+363 VLLE
-369 EIPPS
+369 LE
-374 PGEPVGGIPSP
+374 GIPEQKAESQEKRKSLFSTLFP
-385 PRVALPDFLAQGI
+385 SFKGIPALPDFLAQGI

-419 WNLAQRHPDQRL
+419 WNLAKRHPDKQL

-449 LGQEPLPLLPN
+449 LGQDPIPLLPN
-460 LLGQEIEAAAVLER
+460 LLGQEIDAAAVLEQ

-518 MALLTVLEQEASGQF
+518 MALLSVLRQETSGQF
-533 NLVVVDTA
+533 DLVVLDTA

-576 PEWAQRLRDLLA
+576 PEWAQRMRELLA
-588 QVRQLQRRLRDP
+588 QVRQLRQQLQDP
-600 QFVSFVPVFNPEQA
+600 QFVTFIPVFNPEQA

-640 VWLEDSTPFGA
+640 VWLEDSTPFGE
-651 ALWRRHQA
+651 ALRRRHQTL
-659 ILAQLP
+659 LAQLP
-665 QRFPQQA
+665 QPFSQQA
-672 IVTLPFLHPPSLEV
+672 ILTIPFLHPPSLENI
-686 VGAYLLGSPAP
+686 GSYLLAP
-697 IPA
+697 QEP